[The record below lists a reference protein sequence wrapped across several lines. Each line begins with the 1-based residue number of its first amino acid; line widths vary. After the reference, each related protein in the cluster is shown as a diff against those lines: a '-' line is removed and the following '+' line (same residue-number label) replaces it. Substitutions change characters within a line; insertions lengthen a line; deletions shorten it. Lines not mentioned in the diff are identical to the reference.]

1 MTAAL
6 ILFGVSAAVAQSA
19 VTGKIVDE
27 TGAPLIG
34 ASVTVPGTSQGVS
47 TDVDGNFTL
56 KTDAKEIEISYVG
69 YVPTKKPVTGPNARL
84 GIIQM
89 EPDAVAL
96 QDVIVMQS
104 VAVQRK
110 TPVAVST
117 VNAEEIS
124 YKLGGQEFPEIL
136 KSTPGVYVTKDG
148 GGFGDSKINM
158 RGFQAANVAVMVNG
172 VPVNDMEWGGVYWSN
187 WAGLSDVTR
196 SMQTQRGL
204 GASKISSPSVGGSV
218 NIVTNGIEAKQGGT
232 FSFGV
237 GNDGLYSLSFSL
249 STGLT
254 KSGWALSVL
263 GAKRWG
269 DGYIQGTNFEGYN
282 WFVNISKRI
291 NDRHQL
297 SLTAFGAPQ
306 KHAQRHALDDGLKIE
321 EWQKAK
327 NFMGEKDMYRYN
339 AEYGFDKNGRQRY
352 SHFNEYH
359 KPQISLNHQ
368 WQIDY
373 KSSLS
378 TALYMSIGR
387 GSGYSGQGRTSADRN
402 MWKGTNYGVL
412 NTTFRNPD
420 GTFAYDKIQEMN
432 AASPDGSRMIM
443 SKSNNNHMWYGLLS
457 TYTNQISKS
466 LELSAG
472 IDVRYYIGEH
482 NNEIIDLYDGKY
494 FIDDSSRANVKPEQN
509 AAAADPNWVY
519 EKLQV
524 GDKVYRDYDGHV
536 HQEGVFAQLE
546 WTKKNLNAFVSGSV
560 SNTGYWRY
568 DRFYY
573 DAAHAESEHVNF
585 IGYTVKG
592 GANYNINEKHN
603 VFANLGYISRAP
615 FFSGGAFLQST
626 TSNVKN
632 PDPLNEK
639 VFSAEIG
646 YGFRSGILSVNLN
659 GYYTLWMDKS
669 VVRSSSMA
677 NGDYAR
683 VNLSGVDARHMGLEL
698 DFVLRPNRWL
708 DVTGMLSLGDW
719 QWDSDSKGY
728 IYDTQGQPL
737 TKALDGTVAS
747 GIMAEDHAWLN
758 LKQKGIKVGGS
769 AQTTGALG
777 VTVRPMKGLR
787 VSADWNAY
795 GNNYADFYIGSNTSL
810 NGNSTVDVKDPW
822 KIPWGHQLDLS
833 ASYAFKIGNVRAT
846 IYGNV
851 NNVYDYNYIM
861 DAQCAA
867 ADEGIWQNVYAVMY
881 SFGRTYTVRLKIIQ
895 EERTSIPLSSVQSL
909 PLLPVKAF
917 CTPHLPNLL
926 RENIPFLQGTASRK
940 QQPLLMTA
948 PPQKNGSEHVKGEN
962 LWNP

>member
-1 MTAAL
+1 MAAFIL
-6 ILFGVSAAVAQSA
+6 IGSSSAIAQST
-19 VTGKIVDE
+19 VIGKVVDE
-27 TGAPLIG
+27 NDAPLIG
-34 ASVTVPGTSQGVS
+34 ATVIVPGTSTGTG
-47 TDVDGNFTL
+47 TDAAGNFSLKVDAGTQSVEISFIGYVTETREIKGGGRVDLGTIVL
-56 KTDAKEIEISYVG
+56 KTDA
-69 YVPTKKPVTGPNARL
+69 VT
-84 GIIQM
+84 
-89 EPDAVAL
+89 L
-96 QDVIVMQS
+96 QDVIVSQS

-117 VNAEEIS
+117 VTADEIT

-148 GGFGDSKINM
+148 GGFGDAKINM
-158 RGFQAANVAVMVNG
+158 RGFQSANVAVMVNG

-204 GASKISSPSVGGSV
+204 GASKISAPSVGGSV
-218 NIVTNGIEAKQGGT
+218 NIVTNGIDAKKGGT

-237 GNDGLYSLSFSL
+237 GNDGLYNLSLSL

-254 KSGWALSVL
+254 KNGWAMSILA
-263 GAKRWG
+263 AKRWG

-306 KHAQRHALDDGLKIE
+306 KHGQRNALNDGLTIA

-339 AEYGFDKNGRQRY
+339 ASYGFDKNGKQRY
-352 SHFNEYH
+352 SSFNEYH

-402 MWKGTNYGVL
+402 AWKGTNYGIL

-420 GTFAYDKIQEMN
+420 GTFAYDKIQELN
-432 AASPDGSRMIM
+432 AASIDGSRMVM

-457 TYTNQISKS
+457 TYTNQITPS

-472 IDVRYYIGEH
+472 VDVRYYIGEH

-494 FIDDSSRANVKPEQN
+494 FIDDNSRRNVKASDN
-509 AAAADPNWVY
+509 IAAADPTWQY

-546 WTKKNLNAFVSGSV
+546 WTRNKLNAFVSGSI

-573 DAAHAESEHVNF
+573 DAEHAESDHVNF
-585 IGYTVKG
+585 LGYTVKG
-592 GANYNINEKHN
+592 GANYNITDKHN

-626 TSNVKN
+626 TSNVTN
-632 PDPLNEK
+632 PDPLNER
-639 VFSAEIG
+639 VFSAELG
-646 YGFRSGILSVNLN
+646 YGFRSGIFTANLN
-659 GYYTLWMDKS
+659 AYYTLWMDKS
-669 VVRSSSMA
+669 FVRSTQMS

-683 VNLSGVDARHMGLEL
+683 INLGGVDARHMGIEL
-698 DFVLRPNRWL
+698 DFSLRPTRWM
-708 DVTGMLSLGDW
+708 DITGMLSLGNW
-719 QWDSDSKGY
+719 IWDSNTKGY
-728 IYDTQGQPL
+728 IYDSQGQPM
-737 TKALDGTVAS
+737 TAALDGTVAS
-747 GIMAEDHAWLN
+747 GIMADDHAWLF

-769 AQTTGALG
+769 AQTTGAIG
-777 VTVRPMKGLR
+777 MTVRPMKGLR

-795 GNNYADFYIGSNTSL
+795 GNNYADFWLGSGL
-810 NGNSTVDVKDPW
+810 NGNQTIEVKDPW
-822 KIPWGHQLDLS
+822 RIPWGHQLDLS
-833 ASYAFKIGNVRAT
+833 ASYRFKIGNIFAT

-851 NNVYDYNYIM
+851 NNVYNYNYIM
-861 DAQCAA
+861 DAQSDALQ
-867 ADEGIWQNVYAVMY
+867 EGIWQNAYAVMY
-881 SFGRTYTVRLKIIQ
+881 SFGRTYTVRVKIN
-895 EERTSIPLSSVQSL
+895 
-909 PLLPVKAF
+909 F
-917 CTPHLPNLL
+917 
-926 RENIPFLQGTASRK
+926 
-940 QQPLLMTA
+940 
-948 PPQKNGSEHVKGEN
+948 
-962 LWNP
+962 

>member
-1 MTAAL
+1 MT
-6 ILFGVSAAVAQSA
+6 
-19 VTGKIVDE
+19 
-27 TGAPLIG
+27 
-34 ASVTVPGTSQGVS
+34 
-47 TDVDGNFTL
+47 
-56 KTDAKEIEISYVG
+56 
-69 YVPTKKPVTGPNARL
+69 
-84 GIIQM
+84 
-89 EPDAVAL
+89 L
-96 QDVIVMQS
+96 QDVIVSQS

-117 VNAEEIS
+117 VTADEIT

-148 GGFGDSKINM
+148 GGFGDAKINM
-158 RGFQAANVAVMVNG
+158 RGFQSANVAVMVNG

-204 GASKISSPSVGGSV
+204 GASKISAPSVGGSV
-218 NIVTNGIEAKQGGT
+218 NIVTNGIDAKRGGT

-237 GNDGLYSLSFSL
+237 GNDGLYNLSLSL

-254 KSGWALSVL
+254 KNGWAMSILA
-263 GAKRWG
+263 AKRWG

-306 KHAQRHALDDGLKIE
+306 KHGQRNALNDGLTIA

-339 AEYGFDKNGRQRY
+339 ASYGFDRNGKQRY
-352 SHFNEYH
+352 SSFNEYH

-402 MWKGTNYGVL
+402 AWKGTNYGIL

-420 GTFAYDKIQEMN
+420 GTFAYDKIQELN
-432 AASPDGSRMIM
+432 AASIDGSRMVM

-457 TYTNQISKS
+457 TYTNQITPS

-472 IDVRYYIGEH
+472 VDVRYYIGEH

-494 FIDDSSRANVKPEQN
+494 FIDDNSRRNVKASDN
-509 AAAADPNWVY
+509 IAAADPTWQY

-546 WTKKNLNAFVSGSV
+546 WTRNKLNAFVSGSI

-573 DAAHAESEHVNF
+573 DAEHAESDHVNF
-585 IGYTVKG
+585 LGYTVKG
-592 GANYNINEKHN
+592 GANYNITDKHN

-626 TSNVKN
+626 TSNVTN
-632 PDPLNEK
+632 PDPLNER
-639 VFSAEIG
+639 VFSAELG
-646 YGFRSGILSVNLN
+646 YGFRSGIFTANLN
-659 GYYTLWMDKS
+659 AYYTLWMDKS
-669 VVRSSSMA
+669 FVRSTQMS

-683 VNLSGVDARHMGLEL
+683 INLGGVDARHMGIEL
-698 DFVLRPNRWL
+698 DFSLRPTRWM
-708 DVTGMLSLGDW
+708 DITGMLSLGDW
-719 QWDSDSKGY
+719 IWDSNTKGY
-728 IYDTQGQPL
+728 IYDSQGQPM
-737 TKALDGTVAS
+737 TAALDGTVAS
-747 GIMAEDHAWLN
+747 GIMADDHAWLY

-769 AQTTGALG
+769 AQTTGAIG

-795 GNNYADFYIGSNTSL
+795 GNNYADFWLGSGL
-810 NGNSTVDVKDPW
+810 NGNQTIEVKDPW
-822 KIPWGHQLDLS
+822 RIPWGHQLDLS
-833 ASYAFKIGNVRAT
+833 ASYRFKIGNIFAT

-851 NNVYDYNYIM
+851 NNVYNYNYIM
-861 DAQCAA
+861 DAQSDALQ
-867 ADEGIWQNVYAVMY
+867 EGIWQNAYAVMY
-881 SFGRTYTVRLKIIQ
+881 SFGRTYTVRVKIN
-895 EERTSIPLSSVQSL
+895 
-909 PLLPVKAF
+909 F
-917 CTPHLPNLL
+917 
-926 RENIPFLQGTASRK
+926 
-940 QQPLLMTA
+940 
-948 PPQKNGSEHVKGEN
+948 
-962 LWNP
+962 

>member
-1 MTAAL
+1 MAAFIL
-6 ILFGVSAAVAQSA
+6 IGSSSAIAQST
-19 VTGKIVDE
+19 VIGKVVDE
-27 TGAPLIG
+27 NDAPLIG
-34 ASVTVPGTSQGVS
+34 ATVIVPGTSTGTG
-47 TDVDGNFTL
+47 TDAAGNFSLKVDAGTQSVEISFIGYVTETREIKGGGRIDLGTIVL
-56 KTDAKEIEISYVG
+56 KTDA
-69 YVPTKKPVTGPNARL
+69 VT
-84 GIIQM
+84 
-89 EPDAVAL
+89 L
-96 QDVIVMQS
+96 QDVIVSQS

-117 VNAEEIS
+117 VTADEIT

-148 GGFGDSKINM
+148 GGFGDAKINM
-158 RGFQAANVAVMVNG
+158 RGFQSANVAVMVNG

-204 GASKISSPSVGGSV
+204 GASKISAPSVGGSV
-218 NIVTNGIEAKQGGT
+218 NIVTNGIDAKKGGT

-237 GNDGLYSLSFSL
+237 GNDGLYNLSLSL

-254 KSGWALSVL
+254 KNGWAMSILA
-263 GAKRWG
+263 AKRWG

-306 KHAQRHALDDGLKIE
+306 KHGQRNALNDGLTIA

-339 AEYGFDKNGRQRY
+339 ASYGFDKNGKQRY
-352 SHFNEYH
+352 SSFNEYH

-402 MWKGTNYGVL
+402 AWKGTNYGVL

-420 GTFAYDKIQEMN
+420 GTFAYDKIQELN
-432 AASPDGSRMIM
+432 AASIDGSRMVM

-457 TYTNQISKS
+457 TYTNQITPS

-472 IDVRYYIGEH
+472 VDVRYYIGEH

-494 FIDDSSRANVKPEQN
+494 FIDDNSRRNVKASDN
-509 AAAADPNWVY
+509 IAAADPTWQY

-546 WTKKNLNAFVSGSV
+546 WTRNKLNAFVSGSI

-573 DAAHAESEHVNF
+573 DAEHAESDHVNF
-585 IGYTVKG
+585 FGYTVKG
-592 GANYNINEKHN
+592 GANYNITDKHN

-626 TSNVKN
+626 TSNVTN
-632 PDPLNEK
+632 PDPLNER
-639 VFSAEIG
+639 VFSAELG
-646 YGFRSGILSVNLN
+646 YGFRSGIFTANLN
-659 GYYTLWMDKS
+659 AYYTLWMDKS
-669 VVRSSSMA
+669 FVRSTQMS

-683 VNLSGVDARHMGLEL
+683 INLGGVDARHMGIEL
-698 DFVLRPNRWL
+698 DFSLRPTRWM
-708 DVTGMLSLGDW
+708 DITGMLSLGNW
-719 QWDSDSKGY
+719 IWDSNTKGY
-728 IYDTQGQPL
+728 IYDSQGQPM
-737 TKALDGTVAS
+737 TAALDGTVAS
-747 GIMAEDHAWLN
+747 GIMADDHAWLF

-769 AQTTGALG
+769 AQTTGAIG

-795 GNNYADFYIGSNTSL
+795 GNNYADFWLGSGL
-810 NGNSTVDVKDPW
+810 NGNQTIEVKDPW
-822 KIPWGHQLDLS
+822 RIPWGHQLDLS
-833 ASYAFKIGNVRAT
+833 ASYRFKIGNIFAT

-851 NNVYDYNYIM
+851 NNVYNYNYIM
-861 DAQCAA
+861 DAQSDALQ
-867 ADEGIWQNVYAVMY
+867 EGIWQNAYAVMY
-881 SFGRTYTVRLKIIQ
+881 SFGRTYTVRVKIN
-895 EERTSIPLSSVQSL
+895 
-909 PLLPVKAF
+909 F
-917 CTPHLPNLL
+917 
-926 RENIPFLQGTASRK
+926 
-940 QQPLLMTA
+940 
-948 PPQKNGSEHVKGEN
+948 
-962 LWNP
+962 

>member
-1 MTAAL
+1 MAAFIL
-6 ILFGVSAAVAQSA
+6 IGSSSAIAQST
-19 VTGKIVDE
+19 VIGKVVDE
-27 TGAPLIG
+27 NDAPLIG
-34 ASVTVPGTSQGVS
+34 ATVIVPGTSTGTG
-47 TDVDGNFTL
+47 TDAAGNFSLKVDAGTQSVEISFIGYVTETREIKGGGRIDLGTIVL
-56 KTDAKEIEISYVG
+56 KTDA
-69 YVPTKKPVTGPNARL
+69 VT
-84 GIIQM
+84 
-89 EPDAVAL
+89 L
-96 QDVIVMQS
+96 QDVIVSQS

-117 VNAEEIS
+117 VTADEIT

-148 GGFGDSKINM
+148 GGFGDAKINM
-158 RGFQAANVAVMVNG
+158 RGFQSANVAVMVNG

-204 GASKISSPSVGGSV
+204 GASKISAPSVGGSV
-218 NIVTNGIEAKQGGT
+218 NIVTNGIDAKKGGT

-237 GNDGLYSLSFSL
+237 GNDGLYNLSLSL

-254 KSGWALSVL
+254 KNGWAMSILA
-263 GAKRWG
+263 AKRWG

-306 KHAQRHALDDGLKIE
+306 KHGQRNALNDGLTIA

-339 AEYGFDKNGRQRY
+339 ASYGFDKNGKQRY
-352 SHFNEYH
+352 SSFNEYH

-402 MWKGTNYGVL
+402 AWKGTNYGIL

-420 GTFAYDKIQEMN
+420 GTFAYDKIQELN
-432 AASPDGSRMIM
+432 AASIDGSRMVM

-457 TYTNQISKS
+457 TYTNQITPS

-472 IDVRYYIGEH
+472 VDVRYYIGEH

-494 FIDDSSRANVKPEQN
+494 FIDDNSRRNVKASDN
-509 AAAADPNWVY
+509 IAAADPTWQY

-546 WTKKNLNAFVSGSV
+546 WTRNKLNAFVSGSI

-573 DAAHAESEHVNF
+573 DAAHAESDHVNF
-585 IGYTVKG
+585 LGYTIKG
-592 GANYNINEKHN
+592 GANYNITDKHN

-626 TSNVKN
+626 TSNVTN
-632 PDPLNEK
+632 PDPLNER
-639 VFSAEIG
+639 VFSAELG
-646 YGFRSGILSVNLN
+646 YGFRSGIFTANLN
-659 GYYTLWMDKS
+659 AYYTLWMDKS
-669 VVRSSSMA
+669 FVRSTQMS

-683 VNLSGVDARHMGLEL
+683 INLGGVDARHMGIEL
-698 DFVLRPNRWL
+698 DFSLRPTRWM
-708 DVTGMLSLGDW
+708 DITGMLSLGNW
-719 QWDSDSKGY
+719 IWDSNTKGY
-728 IYDTQGQPL
+728 IYDSQGQPM
-737 TKALDGTVAS
+737 TAALDGTVAS
-747 GIMAEDHAWLN
+747 GIMADDHAWLF

-769 AQTTGALG
+769 AQTTGAIG
-777 VTVRPMKGLR
+777 MTVRPMKGLR

-795 GNNYADFYIGSNTSL
+795 GNNYADFWLGSGL
-810 NGNSTVDVKDPW
+810 NGNQTIEVKDPW
-822 KIPWGHQLDLS
+822 RIPWGHQLDLS
-833 ASYAFKIGNVRAT
+833 ASYRFKIGNIFAT

-851 NNVYDYNYIM
+851 NNVYNYNYIM
-861 DAQCAA
+861 DAQSDALQ
-867 ADEGIWQNVYAVMY
+867 EGIWQNAYAVMY
-881 SFGRTYTVRLKIIQ
+881 SFGRTYTVRVKIN
-895 EERTSIPLSSVQSL
+895 
-909 PLLPVKAF
+909 F
-917 CTPHLPNLL
+917 
-926 RENIPFLQGTASRK
+926 
-940 QQPLLMTA
+940 
-948 PPQKNGSEHVKGEN
+948 
-962 LWNP
+962 

>member
-1 MTAAL
+1 MT
-6 ILFGVSAAVAQSA
+6 
-19 VTGKIVDE
+19 
-27 TGAPLIG
+27 
-34 ASVTVPGTSQGVS
+34 
-47 TDVDGNFTL
+47 
-56 KTDAKEIEISYVG
+56 
-69 YVPTKKPVTGPNARL
+69 
-84 GIIQM
+84 
-89 EPDAVAL
+89 L
-96 QDVIVMQS
+96 QDVIVSQS

-117 VNAEEIS
+117 VTADEIT

-148 GGFGDSKINM
+148 GGFGDAKINM
-158 RGFQAANVAVMVNG
+158 RGFQSANVAVMVNG

-204 GASKISSPSVGGSV
+204 GASKISVPSVGGSV
-218 NIVTNGIEAKQGGT
+218 NIVTNGIDAKKGGT

-237 GNDGLYSLSFSL
+237 GNDGLYNLSLSL

-254 KSGWALSVL
+254 KNGWAMSILA
-263 GAKRWG
+263 AKRWG

-306 KHAQRHALDDGLKIE
+306 KHGQRNALNDGLTIA

-339 AEYGFDKNGRQRY
+339 ASYGFDKNGKQRY
-352 SHFNEYH
+352 SSFNEYH

-402 MWKGTNYGVL
+402 AWKGTNYGIL

-420 GTFAYDKIQEMN
+420 GTFAYDKIQELN
-432 AASPDGSRMIM
+432 AASIDGSRMVM

-457 TYTNQISKS
+457 TYTNQITPS

-472 IDVRYYIGEH
+472 VDVRYYIGEH

-494 FIDDSSRANVKPEQN
+494 FIDDNSRRNVKASDN
-509 AAAADPNWVY
+509 IAAADPTWQY

-546 WTKKNLNAFVSGSV
+546 WTRNKLNAFVSGSI

-573 DAAHAESEHVNF
+573 DAAHAESDHVNF
-585 IGYTVKG
+585 LGYTIKG
-592 GANYNINEKHN
+592 GANYNITDKHN

-626 TSNVKN
+626 TSNVTN
-632 PDPLNEK
+632 PDPLNER
-639 VFSAEIG
+639 VFSAELG
-646 YGFRSGILSVNLN
+646 YGFRSGIFTANLN
-659 GYYTLWMDKS
+659 AYYTLWMDKS
-669 VVRSSSMA
+669 FVRSTQMS

-683 VNLSGVDARHMGLEL
+683 INLGGVDARHMGIEL
-698 DFVLRPNRWL
+698 DFSLRPTRWM
-708 DVTGMLSLGDW
+708 DITGMLSLGNW
-719 QWDSDSKGY
+719 IWDSNTKGY
-728 IYDTQGQPL
+728 IYDSQGQPM
-737 TKALDGTVAS
+737 TAALDGTVAS
-747 GIMAEDHAWLN
+747 GIMADDHAWLF

-769 AQTTGALG
+769 AQTTGAIG
-777 VTVRPMKGLR
+777 MTVRPMKGLR

-795 GNNYADFYIGSNTSL
+795 GNNYADFWLGSGL
-810 NGNSTVDVKDPW
+810 NGNQTIEVKDPW
-822 KIPWGHQLDLS
+822 RIPWGHQLDLS
-833 ASYAFKIGNVRAT
+833 ASYRFKIGNIFAT

-851 NNVYDYNYIM
+851 NNVYNYNYIM
-861 DAQCAA
+861 DAQSDALQ
-867 ADEGIWQNVYAVMY
+867 EGIWQNAYAVMY
-881 SFGRTYTVRLKIIQ
+881 SFGRTYTVRVKIN
-895 EERTSIPLSSVQSL
+895 
-909 PLLPVKAF
+909 F
-917 CTPHLPNLL
+917 
-926 RENIPFLQGTASRK
+926 
-940 QQPLLMTA
+940 
-948 PPQKNGSEHVKGEN
+948 
-962 LWNP
+962 

>member
-1 MTAAL
+1 MAAFIL
-6 ILFGVSAAVAQSA
+6 IGSSSAIAQST
-19 VTGKIVDE
+19 VIGKVVDE
-27 TGAPLIG
+27 NDAPLIG
-34 ASVTVPGTSQGVS
+34 ATVIVPGTSTGTG
-47 TDVDGNFTL
+47 TDAAGNFSLKVDAGTQSVEISFIGYVTETREIKGGGRIDLGTIVL
-56 KTDAKEIEISYVG
+56 KTDA
-69 YVPTKKPVTGPNARL
+69 VT
-84 GIIQM
+84 
-89 EPDAVAL
+89 L
-96 QDVIVMQS
+96 QDVIVSQS

-117 VNAEEIS
+117 VTADEIT

-148 GGFGDSKINM
+148 GGFGDAKINM
-158 RGFQAANVAVMVNG
+158 RGFQSANVAVMVNG

-204 GASKISSPSVGGSV
+204 GASKISAPSVGGSV
-218 NIVTNGIEAKQGGT
+218 NIVTNGIDAKKGGT

-237 GNDGLYSLSFSL
+237 GNDGLYNLSLSL

-254 KSGWALSVL
+254 KNGWAMSILA
-263 GAKRWG
+263 AKRWG

-306 KHAQRHALDDGLKIE
+306 KHGQRNALNDGLTIA

-339 AEYGFDKNGRQRY
+339 ASYGFDKNGKQRY
-352 SHFNEYH
+352 SSFNEYH

-402 MWKGTNYGVL
+402 AWKGTNYGIL

-420 GTFAYDKIQEMN
+420 GTFAYDKIQELN
-432 AASPDGSRMIM
+432 AASIDGSRMVM

-457 TYTNQISKS
+457 TYTNQITPS

-472 IDVRYYIGEH
+472 VDVRYYIGEH

-494 FIDDSSRANVKPEQN
+494 FIDDNSRRNVKASDN
-509 AAAADPNWVY
+509 IAAADPTWQY

-546 WTKKNLNAFVSGSV
+546 WTRNKLNAFVSGSI

-573 DAAHAESEHVNF
+573 DAEHAESDHVNF
-585 IGYTVKG
+585 LGYTVKG
-592 GANYNINEKHN
+592 GANYNITDKHN

-626 TSNVKN
+626 TSNVTN
-632 PDPLNEK
+632 PDPLNER
-639 VFSAEIG
+639 VFSAELG
-646 YGFRSGILSVNLN
+646 YGFRSGIFTANLN
-659 GYYTLWMDKS
+659 AYYTLWMDKS
-669 VVRSSSMA
+669 FVRSTQMS

-683 VNLSGVDARHMGLEL
+683 INLGGVDARHMGIEL
-698 DFVLRPNRWL
+698 DFSLRPTRWM
-708 DVTGMLSLGDW
+708 DITGMLSLGNW
-719 QWDSDSKGY
+719 IWDSNTKGY
-728 IYDTQGQPL
+728 IYDSQGQPM
-737 TKALDGTVAS
+737 TAALDGTVAS
-747 GIMAEDHAWLN
+747 GIMADDHAWLF

-769 AQTTGALG
+769 AQTTGAIG

-795 GNNYADFYIGSNTSL
+795 GNNYADFWLGSGL
-810 NGNSTVDVKDPW
+810 NGNQTIEVNDPW
-822 KIPWGHQLDLS
+822 RIPWGHQLDLS
-833 ASYAFKIGNVRAT
+833 ASYRFKIGNIFAT

-851 NNVYDYNYIM
+851 NNVYNYNYIM
-861 DAQCAA
+861 DAQSDALQ
-867 ADEGIWQNVYAVMY
+867 EGIWQNAYAVMY
-881 SFGRTYTVRLKIIQ
+881 SFGRTYTVRVKIN
-895 EERTSIPLSSVQSL
+895 
-909 PLLPVKAF
+909 F
-917 CTPHLPNLL
+917 
-926 RENIPFLQGTASRK
+926 
-940 QQPLLMTA
+940 
-948 PPQKNGSEHVKGEN
+948 
-962 LWNP
+962 

>member
-1 MTAAL
+1 MAAFIL
-6 ILFGVSAAVAQSA
+6 IGSSSAIAQST
-19 VTGKIVDE
+19 VIGKVVDE
-27 TGAPLIG
+27 NDAPLIG
-34 ASVTVPGTSQGVS
+34 ATVIVPGTSTGTG
-47 TDVDGNFTL
+47 TDAAGNFSLKVDAGTQSVEISFIGYVTETREIKGGGRIDLGTIVL
-56 KTDAKEIEISYVG
+56 KTDA
-69 YVPTKKPVTGPNARL
+69 VT
-84 GIIQM
+84 
-89 EPDAVAL
+89 L
-96 QDVIVMQS
+96 QDVIVSQS

-117 VNAEEIS
+117 VTADEIT

-148 GGFGDSKINM
+148 GGFGDAKINM
-158 RGFQAANVAVMVNG
+158 RGFQSANVAVMVNG

-204 GASKISSPSVGGSV
+204 GASKISAPSVGGSV
-218 NIVTNGIEAKQGGT
+218 NIVTNGIDAKKGGT

-237 GNDGLYSLSFSL
+237 GNDGLYNLSLSL

-254 KSGWALSVL
+254 KNGWAMSILA
-263 GAKRWG
+263 AKRWG

-306 KHAQRHALDDGLKIE
+306 KPGQRNALNDGLTIA

-339 AEYGFDKNGRQRY
+339 ASYGFDKNGKQRY
-352 SHFNEYH
+352 SSFNEYH

-402 MWKGTNYGVL
+402 AWKGTNYGIL

-420 GTFAYDKIQEMN
+420 GTFAYDKIQELN
-432 AASPDGSRMIM
+432 AASIDGSRMVM

-457 TYTNQISKS
+457 TYTNQITPS

-472 IDVRYYIGEH
+472 VDVRYYIGEH

-494 FIDDSSRANVKPEQN
+494 FIDDNSRRNVKASDN
-509 AAAADPNWVY
+509 IAAADPTWQY

-546 WTKKNLNAFVSGSV
+546 WTRNKLNAFVSGSI

-573 DAAHAESEHVNF
+573 DAEHAESDHVNF
-585 IGYTVKG
+585 LGYTVKG
-592 GANYNINEKHN
+592 GANYNITDKHN

-626 TSNVKN
+626 TSNVTN
-632 PDPLNEK
+632 PDPLNER
-639 VFSAEIG
+639 VFSAELG
-646 YGFRSGILSVNLN
+646 YGFRSGIFTANLN
-659 GYYTLWMDKS
+659 AYYTLWMDKS
-669 VVRSSSMA
+669 FVRSTQMS

-683 VNLSGVDARHMGLEL
+683 INLGGVDARHMGIEL
-698 DFVLRPNRWL
+698 DFSLRPTRWM
-708 DVTGMLSLGDW
+708 DITGMLSLGNW
-719 QWDSDSKGY
+719 IWDSNTKGY
-728 IYDTQGQPL
+728 IYDSQGQPM
-737 TKALDGTVAS
+737 TAALDGTVAS
-747 GIMAEDHAWLN
+747 GIMADDHAWLF

-769 AQTTGALG
+769 AQTTGAIG

-795 GNNYADFYIGSNTSL
+795 GNNYADFWLGSGL
-810 NGNSTVDVKDPW
+810 NGNQTIEVKDPW
-822 KIPWGHQLDLS
+822 RIPWGHQLDLS
-833 ASYAFKIGNVRAT
+833 ASYRFKIGNIFAT

-851 NNVYDYNYIM
+851 NNVYNYNYIM
-861 DAQCAA
+861 DAQSDALQ
-867 ADEGIWQNVYAVMY
+867 EGIWQNAYAVMY
-881 SFGRTYTVRLKIIQ
+881 SFGRTYTVRVKIN
-895 EERTSIPLSSVQSL
+895 
-909 PLLPVKAF
+909 F
-917 CTPHLPNLL
+917 
-926 RENIPFLQGTASRK
+926 
-940 QQPLLMTA
+940 
-948 PPQKNGSEHVKGEN
+948 
-962 LWNP
+962 

>member
-1 MTAAL
+1 MT
-6 ILFGVSAAVAQSA
+6 
-19 VTGKIVDE
+19 
-27 TGAPLIG
+27 
-34 ASVTVPGTSQGVS
+34 
-47 TDVDGNFTL
+47 
-56 KTDAKEIEISYVG
+56 
-69 YVPTKKPVTGPNARL
+69 
-84 GIIQM
+84 
-89 EPDAVAL
+89 L
-96 QDVIVMQS
+96 QDVIVSQS

-117 VNAEEIS
+117 VTADEIT

-148 GGFGDSKINM
+148 GGFGDAKINM
-158 RGFQAANVAVMVNG
+158 RGFQSANVAVMVNG

-204 GASKISSPSVGGSV
+204 GASKISAPSVGGSV
-218 NIVTNGIEAKQGGT
+218 NIVTNGIDAKKGGT

-237 GNDGLYSLSFSL
+237 GNDGLYNLSLSL

-254 KSGWALSVL
+254 KNGWAMSILA
-263 GAKRWG
+263 AKRWG

-306 KHAQRHALDDGLKIE
+306 KHGQRNALNDGLTIA

-339 AEYGFDKNGRQRY
+339 ASYGFDKNGKQRY
-352 SHFNEYH
+352 SSFNEYH

-402 MWKGTNYGVL
+402 AWKGTNYGIL

-420 GTFAYDKIQEMN
+420 GTFAYDKIQELN
-432 AASPDGSRMIM
+432 AASIDGSRMVM

-457 TYTNQISKS
+457 TYTNQITPS

-472 IDVRYYIGEH
+472 VDVRYYIGEH

-494 FIDDSSRANVKPEQN
+494 FIDDNSRRNVKASDN
-509 AAAADPNWVY
+509 IAAADPTWQY

-546 WTKKNLNAFVSGSV
+546 WTRNKLNAFVSGSI

-573 DAAHAESEHVNF
+573 DAEHAESDHVNF
-585 IGYTVKG
+585 LGYTVKG
-592 GANYNINEKHN
+592 GANYNITDKHN

-615 FFSGGAFLQST
+615 FFSGGAFRQST
-626 TSNVKN
+626 TSNVTN
-632 PDPLNEK
+632 PDPLNER
-639 VFSAEIG
+639 VFSAELG
-646 YGFRSGILSVNLN
+646 YGFRSGIFTANLN
-659 GYYTLWMDKS
+659 AYYTLWMDKS
-669 VVRSSSMA
+669 FVRSTQMS

-683 VNLSGVDARHMGLEL
+683 INLGGVDARHMGIEL
-698 DFVLRPNRWL
+698 DFSLRPTRWM
-708 DVTGMLSLGDW
+708 DITGMLSLGNW
-719 QWDSDSKGY
+719 IWDSNTKGY
-728 IYDTQGQPL
+728 IYDSQGQPM
-737 TKALDGTVAS
+737 TAALDGTVAS
-747 GIMAEDHAWLN
+747 GIMADDHAWLF

-769 AQTTGALG
+769 AQTTGAIG
-777 VTVRPMKGLR
+777 MTVRPMKGLR

-795 GNNYADFYIGSNTSL
+795 GNNYADFWLGSGL
-810 NGNSTVDVKDPW
+810 NGNQTIEVKDPW
-822 KIPWGHQLDLS
+822 RIPWGHQLDLS
-833 ASYAFKIGNVRAT
+833 ASYRFKIGNIFAT

-851 NNVYDYNYIM
+851 NNVYNYNYIM
-861 DAQCAA
+861 DAQSDALQ
-867 ADEGIWQNVYAVMY
+867 EGIWQNAYAVMY
-881 SFGRTYTVRLKIIQ
+881 SFGRTYTVRVKIN
-895 EERTSIPLSSVQSL
+895 
-909 PLLPVKAF
+909 F
-917 CTPHLPNLL
+917 
-926 RENIPFLQGTASRK
+926 
-940 QQPLLMTA
+940 
-948 PPQKNGSEHVKGEN
+948 
-962 LWNP
+962 

>member
-1 MTAAL
+1 MT
-6 ILFGVSAAVAQSA
+6 
-19 VTGKIVDE
+19 
-27 TGAPLIG
+27 
-34 ASVTVPGTSQGVS
+34 
-47 TDVDGNFTL
+47 
-56 KTDAKEIEISYVG
+56 
-69 YVPTKKPVTGPNARL
+69 
-84 GIIQM
+84 
-89 EPDAVAL
+89 L
-96 QDVIVMQS
+96 QDVIVSQS

-117 VNAEEIS
+117 VTADEIT

-148 GGFGDSKINM
+148 GGFGDAKINM
-158 RGFQAANVAVMVNG
+158 RGFQSANVAVMVNG

-204 GASKISSPSVGGSV
+204 GASKISAPSVGGSV
-218 NIVTNGIEAKQGGT
+218 NIVTNGIDAKKGGT

-237 GNDGLYSLSFSL
+237 GNDGLYNLSLSL

-254 KSGWALSVL
+254 KNGWAMSILA
-263 GAKRWG
+263 AKRWG

-306 KHAQRHALDDGLKIE
+306 KHGQRNALNDGLTIA

-339 AEYGFDKNGRQRY
+339 ASYGFDKNGKQRY
-352 SHFNEYH
+352 SSFNEYH

-402 MWKGTNYGVL
+402 AWKGTNYGVL

-420 GTFAYDKIQEMN
+420 GTFAYDKIQELN
-432 AASPDGSRMIM
+432 AASIDGSRMVM

-457 TYTNQISKS
+457 TYTNQITPS

-472 IDVRYYIGEH
+472 VDVRYYIGEH

-494 FIDDSSRANVKPEQN
+494 FIDDNSRRNVKASDN
-509 AAAADPNWVY
+509 IAAADPTWQY

-546 WTKKNLNAFVSGSV
+546 WTRNKLNAFVSGSI

-573 DAAHAESEHVNF
+573 DAEHAESDHVNF
-585 IGYTVKG
+585 FGYTVKG
-592 GANYNINEKHN
+592 GANYNITDKHN

-626 TSNVKN
+626 TSNVTN
-632 PDPLNEK
+632 PDPLNER
-639 VFSAEIG
+639 VFSAELG
-646 YGFRSGILSVNLN
+646 YGFRSGIFTANLN
-659 GYYTLWMDKS
+659 AYYTLWMDKS
-669 VVRSSSMA
+669 FVRSTQMS

-683 VNLSGVDARHMGLEL
+683 INLGGVDARHMGIEL
-698 DFVLRPNRWL
+698 DFSLRPTRWM
-708 DVTGMLSLGDW
+708 DITGMLSLGNW
-719 QWDSDSKGY
+719 IWDSNTKGY
-728 IYDTQGQPL
+728 IYDSQGQPM
-737 TKALDGTVAS
+737 TAALDGTVAS
-747 GIMAEDHAWLN
+747 GIMADDHAWLF

-769 AQTTGALG
+769 AQTTGAIG

-795 GNNYADFYIGSNTSL
+795 GNNYADFWLGSGL
-810 NGNSTVDVKDPW
+810 NGNQTIEVKDPW
-822 KIPWGHQLDLS
+822 RIPWGHQLDLS
-833 ASYAFKIGNVRAT
+833 ASYRFKIGNIFAT

-851 NNVYDYNYIM
+851 NNVYNYNYIM
-861 DAQCAA
+861 DAQSDALQ
-867 ADEGIWQNVYAVMY
+867 EGIWQNAYAVMY
-881 SFGRTYTVRLKIIQ
+881 SFGRTYTVRVKIN
-895 EERTSIPLSSVQSL
+895 
-909 PLLPVKAF
+909 F
-917 CTPHLPNLL
+917 
-926 RENIPFLQGTASRK
+926 
-940 QQPLLMTA
+940 
-948 PPQKNGSEHVKGEN
+948 
-962 LWNP
+962 

>member
-1 MTAAL
+1 MAAFIL
-6 ILFGVSAAVAQSA
+6 IGSSSAIAQST
-19 VTGKIVDE
+19 VIGKVVDE
-27 TGAPLIG
+27 NDAPLIG
-34 ASVTVPGTSQGVS
+34 ATVIVPGTSTGTG
-47 TDVDGNFTL
+47 TDAAGNFSLKVDAGTQSVEISFIGYVTETREIKGGGRIDLGTIVL
-56 KTDAKEIEISYVG
+56 KTDA
-69 YVPTKKPVTGPNARL
+69 VT
-84 GIIQM
+84 
-89 EPDAVAL
+89 L
-96 QDVIVMQS
+96 QDVIVSQS

-117 VNAEEIS
+117 VTADEIT

-148 GGFGDSKINM
+148 GGFGDAKINM
-158 RGFQAANVAVMVNG
+158 RGFQSANVAVMVNG

-204 GASKISSPSVGGSV
+204 GASKISAPSVGGSV
-218 NIVTNGIEAKQGGT
+218 NIVTNGIDAKKGGT

-237 GNDGLYSLSFSL
+237 GNDGLYNLSLSL

-254 KSGWALSVL
+254 KNGWAMSILA
-263 GAKRWG
+263 AKRWG
-269 DGYIQGTNFEGYN
+269 DGYIQGANFEGYN

-306 KHAQRHALDDGLKIE
+306 KHGQRNALNDGLTIA

-339 AEYGFDKNGRQRY
+339 ASYGFDKNGKQRY
-352 SHFNEYH
+352 SSFNEYH

-402 MWKGTNYGVL
+402 AWKGTNYGIL

-420 GTFAYDKIQEMN
+420 GTFAYDKIQELN
-432 AASPDGSRMIM
+432 AASIDGSRMVM

-457 TYTNQISKS
+457 TYTNQITPS

-472 IDVRYYIGEH
+472 VDVRYYIGEH

-494 FIDDSSRANVKPEQN
+494 FIDDNSRRNVKASDN
-509 AAAADPNWVY
+509 IAAADPTWQY

-546 WTKKNLNAFVSGSV
+546 WTRNKLNAFVSGSI

-573 DAAHAESEHVNF
+573 DAEHAESDHVNF
-585 IGYTVKG
+585 LGYTVKG
-592 GANYNINEKHN
+592 GANYNITDKHN

-626 TSNVKN
+626 TSNVTN
-632 PDPLNEK
+632 PDPLNER
-639 VFSAEIG
+639 VFSAELG
-646 YGFRSGILSVNLN
+646 YGFRSGIFTANLN
-659 GYYTLWMDKS
+659 AYYTLWMDKS
-669 VVRSSSMA
+669 FVRSTQMS

-683 VNLSGVDARHMGLEL
+683 INLGGVDARHMGIEL
-698 DFVLRPNRWL
+698 DFSLRPTRWM
-708 DVTGMLSLGDW
+708 DITGMLSLGNW
-719 QWDSDSKGY
+719 IWDSNTKGY
-728 IYDTQGQPL
+728 IYDSQGQPM
-737 TKALDGTVAS
+737 TAALDGTVAS
-747 GIMAEDHAWLN
+747 GIMADDHAWLF

-769 AQTTGALG
+769 AQTTGAIG

-795 GNNYADFYIGSNTSL
+795 GNNYADFWLGSGL
-810 NGNSTVDVKDPW
+810 NGNQTIEVKDPW
-822 KIPWGHQLDLS
+822 RIPWGHQLDLS
-833 ASYAFKIGNVRAT
+833 ASYRFKIGNIFAT

-851 NNVYDYNYIM
+851 NNVYNYNYIM
-861 DAQCAA
+861 DAQSDALQ
-867 ADEGIWQNVYAVMY
+867 EGIWQNAYAVMY
-881 SFGRTYTVRLKIIQ
+881 SFGRTYTVRVKIN
-895 EERTSIPLSSVQSL
+895 
-909 PLLPVKAF
+909 F
-917 CTPHLPNLL
+917 
-926 RENIPFLQGTASRK
+926 
-940 QQPLLMTA
+940 
-948 PPQKNGSEHVKGEN
+948 
-962 LWNP
+962 

>member
-1 MTAAL
+1 MT
-6 ILFGVSAAVAQSA
+6 
-19 VTGKIVDE
+19 
-27 TGAPLIG
+27 
-34 ASVTVPGTSQGVS
+34 
-47 TDVDGNFTL
+47 
-56 KTDAKEIEISYVG
+56 
-69 YVPTKKPVTGPNARL
+69 
-84 GIIQM
+84 
-89 EPDAVAL
+89 L
-96 QDVIVMQS
+96 QDVIVSQS

-117 VNAEEIS
+117 VTADEIT

-148 GGFGDSKINM
+148 GGFGDAKINM
-158 RGFQAANVAVMVNG
+158 RGFQSANVAVMVNG

-204 GASKISSPSVGGSV
+204 GASKISAPSVGGSV
-218 NIVTNGIEAKQGGT
+218 NIVTNGIDAKKGGT

-237 GNDGLYSLSFSL
+237 GNDGLYNLSLSL

-254 KSGWALSVL
+254 KNGWAMSILA
-263 GAKRWG
+263 AKRWG

-306 KHAQRHALDDGLKIE
+306 KHGQRNALNDGLTIA

-339 AEYGFDKNGRQRY
+339 ASYGFDKNGKQRY
-352 SHFNEYH
+352 SSFNEYH

-402 MWKGTNYGVL
+402 AWKGTNYGIL

-420 GTFAYDKIQEMN
+420 GTFAYDKIQELN
-432 AASPDGSRMIM
+432 AASIDGSRMVM

-457 TYTNQISKS
+457 TYTNQITPS

-472 IDVRYYIGEH
+472 VDVRYYIGEH

-494 FIDDSSRANVKPEQN
+494 FIDDNSRRNVKASDN
-509 AAAADPNWVY
+509 IAAADPTWQY

-546 WTKKNLNAFVSGSV
+546 WTRNKLNAFVSGSI

-573 DAAHAESEHVNF
+573 DAEHAESDHVNF
-585 IGYTVKG
+585 LGYTVKG
-592 GANYNINEKHN
+592 GANYNITDKHN

-626 TSNVKN
+626 TSNVTN
-632 PDPLNEK
+632 PDPLNER
-639 VFSAEIG
+639 VFSAELG
-646 YGFRSGILSVNLN
+646 YGFRSGIFTANLN
-659 GYYTLWMDKS
+659 AYYTLWMDKS
-669 VVRSSSMA
+669 FVRSTQMS

-683 VNLSGVDARHMGLEL
+683 INLGGVDARHIGIEL
-698 DFVLRPNRWL
+698 DFSLRPTRWM
-708 DVTGMLSLGDW
+708 DITGMLSLGNW
-719 QWDSDSKGY
+719 IWDSNTKGY
-728 IYDTQGQPL
+728 IYDSQGQPM
-737 TKALDGTVAS
+737 TAALDGTVAS
-747 GIMAEDHAWLN
+747 GIMADDHAWLF

-769 AQTTGALG
+769 AQTTGAIG

-795 GNNYADFYIGSNTSL
+795 GNNYADFWLGSGL
-810 NGNSTVDVKDPW
+810 NGNQTIEVKDPW
-822 KIPWGHQLDLS
+822 RIPWGHQLDLS
-833 ASYAFKIGNVRAT
+833 ASYRFKIGNIFAT

-851 NNVYDYNYIM
+851 NNVYNYNYIM
-861 DAQCAA
+861 DAQSDALQ
-867 ADEGIWQNVYAVMY
+867 EGIWQNAYAVMY
-881 SFGRTYTVRLKIIQ
+881 SFGRTYTVRVKIN
-895 EERTSIPLSSVQSL
+895 
-909 PLLPVKAF
+909 F
-917 CTPHLPNLL
+917 
-926 RENIPFLQGTASRK
+926 
-940 QQPLLMTA
+940 
-948 PPQKNGSEHVKGEN
+948 
-962 LWNP
+962 

>member
-1 MTAAL
+1 MAAFIL
-6 ILFGVSAAVAQSA
+6 IGSSSAIAQST
-19 VTGKIVDE
+19 VIGKVVDE
-27 TGAPLIG
+27 NDAPLIG
-34 ASVTVPGTSQGVS
+34 ATVIVPGTSTGTG
-47 TDVDGNFTL
+47 TDAAGNFSLKVDAGTQSVEISFIGYVTETREIKGGGRIDLGTIVL
-56 KTDAKEIEISYVG
+56 KTDA
-69 YVPTKKPVTGPNARL
+69 VT
-84 GIIQM
+84 
-89 EPDAVAL
+89 L
-96 QDVIVMQS
+96 QDVIVSQS

-117 VNAEEIS
+117 VTADEIT

-148 GGFGDSKINM
+148 GGFGDAKINM
-158 RGFQAANVAVMVNG
+158 RGFQSANVAVMVNG

-204 GASKISSPSVGGSV
+204 GASKISAPSVGGSV
-218 NIVTNGIEAKQGGT
+218 NIVTNGIDAKKGGT

-237 GNDGLYSLSFSL
+237 GNDGLYNLSLSL

-254 KSGWALSVL
+254 KNGWAMSILA
-263 GAKRWG
+263 AKRWG

-306 KHAQRHALDDGLKIE
+306 KHGQRNALNDGLTIA

-339 AEYGFDKNGRQRY
+339 ASYGFDKNGKQRY
-352 SHFNEYH
+352 SSFNEYH

-402 MWKGTNYGVL
+402 AWKGTNYGIL

-420 GTFAYDKIQEMN
+420 GTFAYDKIQELN
-432 AASPDGSRMIM
+432 AASIDGSRMVM

-457 TYTNQISKS
+457 TYTNQITPS

-472 IDVRYYIGEH
+472 VDVRYYIGEH

-494 FIDDSSRANVKPEQN
+494 FIDDNSRRNVKASDN
-509 AAAADPNWVY
+509 IAAADPTWQY

-546 WTKKNLNAFVSGSV
+546 WTRNKLNAFVSGSI

-573 DAAHAESEHVNF
+573 DAEHAESDHVNF
-585 IGYTVKG
+585 LGYTVKG
-592 GANYNINEKHN
+592 GANYNITDKHN

-626 TSNVKN
+626 TSNVTN
-632 PDPLNEK
+632 PDPLNER
-639 VFSAEIG
+639 VFSAELG
-646 YGFRSGILSVNLN
+646 YGFRSGIFTANLHA
-659 GYYTLWMDKS
+659 YYTLWMDKS
-669 VVRSSSMA
+669 FVRSTQMS

-683 VNLSGVDARHMGLEL
+683 INLGGVDARHMGIEL
-698 DFVLRPNRWL
+698 DFSLRPTRWM
-708 DVTGMLSLGDW
+708 DITGMLSLGNW
-719 QWDSDSKGY
+719 IWDSNTKGY
-728 IYDTQGQPL
+728 IYDSQGQPM
-737 TKALDGTVAS
+737 TAALDGTVAS
-747 GIMAEDHAWLN
+747 GIMADDHAWLF

-769 AQTTGALG
+769 AQTTGAIG
-777 VTVRPMKGLR
+777 MTVRPMKGLR

-795 GNNYADFYIGSNTSL
+795 GNNYADFWLGSGL
-810 NGNSTVDVKDPW
+810 NGNQTIEVKDPW
-822 KIPWGHQLDLS
+822 RIPWGHQLDLS
-833 ASYAFKIGNVRAT
+833 ASYRFKIGNIFAT

-851 NNVYDYNYIM
+851 NNVYNYNYIM
-861 DAQCAA
+861 DAQSDALQ
-867 ADEGIWQNVYAVMY
+867 EGIWQNAYAVMY
-881 SFGRTYTVRLKIIQ
+881 SFGRTYTVRVKIN
-895 EERTSIPLSSVQSL
+895 
-909 PLLPVKAF
+909 F
-917 CTPHLPNLL
+917 
-926 RENIPFLQGTASRK
+926 
-940 QQPLLMTA
+940 
-948 PPQKNGSEHVKGEN
+948 
-962 LWNP
+962 

>member
-1 MTAAL
+1 MAAFIL
-6 ILFGVSAAVAQSA
+6 IGSSSAIAQST
-19 VTGKIVDE
+19 VIGKVVDE
-27 TGAPLIG
+27 NDAPLIG
-34 ASVTVPGTSQGVS
+34 ATVIVPGTSTGTG
-47 TDVDGNFTL
+47 TDAAGNFSLKVDAGTQSVEISFIGYVTETREIKGGGRIDLGTIVL
-56 KTDAKEIEISYVG
+56 KTDA
-69 YVPTKKPVTGPNARL
+69 VT
-84 GIIQM
+84 
-89 EPDAVAL
+89 L
-96 QDVIVMQS
+96 QDVIVSQS

-117 VNAEEIS
+117 VTADEIT

-148 GGFGDSKINM
+148 GGFGDAKINM
-158 RGFQAANVAVMVNG
+158 RGFQSANVAVMVNG

-204 GASKISSPSVGGSV
+204 GASKISAPSVGGSV
-218 NIVTNGIEAKQGGT
+218 NIVTNGIDAKKGGT

-237 GNDGLYSLSFSL
+237 GNDGLYNLSLSL

-254 KSGWALSVL
+254 KNGWAMSILA
-263 GAKRWG
+263 AKRWG

-306 KHAQRHALDDGLKIE
+306 KHGQRNALNDGLTIA

-339 AEYGFDKNGRQRY
+339 ASYGFDKNGKQRY
-352 SHFNEYH
+352 SSFNEYH

-402 MWKGTNYGVL
+402 ARKGTNYGIL

-420 GTFAYDKIQEMN
+420 GTFAYDKIQELN
-432 AASPDGSRMIM
+432 AASIDGSRMVM

-457 TYTNQISKS
+457 TYTNQITPS

-472 IDVRYYIGEH
+472 VDVRYYIGEH

-494 FIDDSSRANVKPEQN
+494 FIDDNSRRNVKASDN
-509 AAAADPNWVY
+509 IAAADPTWQY

-546 WTKKNLNAFVSGSV
+546 WTRNKLNAFVSGSI

-573 DAAHAESEHVNF
+573 DAAHAESDHVNF
-585 IGYTVKG
+585 LGYTIKG
-592 GANYNINEKHN
+592 GANYNITDKHN

-626 TSNVKN
+626 TSNVTN
-632 PDPLNEK
+632 PDPLNER
-639 VFSAEIG
+639 VFSAELG
-646 YGFRSGILSVNLN
+646 YGFRSGIFTANLN
-659 GYYTLWMDKS
+659 AYYTLWMDKS
-669 VVRSSSMA
+669 FVRSTQMS

-683 VNLSGVDARHMGLEL
+683 INLGGVDARHMGIEL
-698 DFVLRPNRWL
+698 DFSLRPTRWM
-708 DVTGMLSLGDW
+708 DITGMLSLGNW
-719 QWDSDSKGY
+719 IWDSNTKGY
-728 IYDTQGQPL
+728 IYDSQGQPM
-737 TKALDGTVAS
+737 TAALDGTVAS
-747 GIMAEDHAWLN
+747 GIMADDHAWLF

-769 AQTTGALG
+769 AQTTGAIG
-777 VTVRPMKGLR
+777 MTVHPMKGLR

-795 GNNYADFYIGSNTSL
+795 GNNYADFWLGSGL
-810 NGNSTVDVKDPW
+810 NGNQTIEVKDPW
-822 KIPWGHQLDLS
+822 RIPWGHQLDLS
-833 ASYAFKIGNVRAT
+833 ASYRFKIGNIFAT

-851 NNVYDYNYIM
+851 NNVYNYNYIM
-861 DAQCAA
+861 DAQSDALQ
-867 ADEGIWQNVYAVMY
+867 EGIWQNAYAVMY
-881 SFGRTYTVRLKIIQ
+881 SFGRTYTVRVKIN
-895 EERTSIPLSSVQSL
+895 
-909 PLLPVKAF
+909 F
-917 CTPHLPNLL
+917 
-926 RENIPFLQGTASRK
+926 
-940 QQPLLMTA
+940 
-948 PPQKNGSEHVKGEN
+948 
-962 LWNP
+962 

>member
-1 MTAAL
+1 MAAFIL
-6 ILFGVSAAVAQSA
+6 IGSSSAIAQST
-19 VTGKIVDE
+19 VIGKVVDE
-27 TGAPLIG
+27 NDAPLIG
-34 ASVTVPGTSQGVS
+34 ATVIVPGTSTGTG
-47 TDVDGNFTL
+47 TDAAGNFSLKVDAGTQSVEISFIGYVTETREIKGGGRIDLGTIVL
-56 KTDAKEIEISYVG
+56 KTDA
-69 YVPTKKPVTGPNARL
+69 VT
-84 GIIQM
+84 
-89 EPDAVAL
+89 L
-96 QDVIVMQS
+96 QDVIVSQS

-117 VNAEEIS
+117 VTADEIT

-148 GGFGDSKINM
+148 GGFGDAKINM
-158 RGFQAANVAVMVNG
+158 RGFQSANVAVMVNG

-204 GASKISSPSVGGSV
+204 GASKISAPSVGGSV
-218 NIVTNGIEAKQGGT
+218 NIVTNGIDAKKGGT

-237 GNDGLYSLSFSL
+237 GNDGLYNLSLSL

-254 KSGWALSVL
+254 KNGWAMSILA
-263 GAKRWG
+263 AKRWG

-306 KHAQRHALDDGLKIE
+306 KHGQRNALNDGLTIA

-339 AEYGFDKNGRQRY
+339 ASYGFDKNGKQRY
-352 SHFNEYH
+352 SSFNEYH
-359 KPQISLNHQ
+359 KPQISLNPQ

-402 MWKGTNYGVL
+402 AWKGTNYGIL

-420 GTFAYDKIQEMN
+420 GTFAYDKIQELN
-432 AASPDGSRMIM
+432 AASIDGSRMVM

-457 TYTNQISKS
+457 TYTNQITPS

-472 IDVRYYIGEH
+472 VDVRYYIGEH

-494 FIDDSSRANVKPEQN
+494 FIDDNSRRNVKASDN
-509 AAAADPNWVY
+509 IAAADPTWQY

-546 WTKKNLNAFVSGSV
+546 WTRNKLNAFVSGSI

-573 DAAHAESEHVNF
+573 DAEHAESDHVNF
-585 IGYTVKG
+585 LGYTVKG
-592 GANYNINEKHN
+592 GANYNITDKHN

-626 TSNVKN
+626 TSNVTN
-632 PDPLNEK
+632 PDPLNER
-639 VFSAEIG
+639 VFSAELG
-646 YGFRSGILSVNLN
+646 YGFRSGIFTANLN
-659 GYYTLWMDKS
+659 AYYTLWMDKS
-669 VVRSSSMA
+669 FVRSTQMS

-683 VNLSGVDARHMGLEL
+683 INLGGVDARHMGIEL
-698 DFVLRPNRWL
+698 DFSLRPTRWM
-708 DVTGMLSLGDW
+708 DITGMLSLGNW
-719 QWDSDSKGY
+719 IWDSNTKGY
-728 IYDTQGQPL
+728 IYDSQGQPM
-737 TKALDGTVAS
+737 TAALDGTVAS
-747 GIMAEDHAWLN
+747 GIMADDHAWLF

-769 AQTTGALG
+769 AQTTGAIG
-777 VTVRPMKGLR
+777 MTVRPMKGLR

-795 GNNYADFYIGSNTSL
+795 GNNYADFWLGSGL
-810 NGNSTVDVKDPW
+810 NGNQTIEVKDPW
-822 KIPWGHQLDLS
+822 RIPWGHQLDLS
-833 ASYAFKIGNVRAT
+833 ASYRFKIGNIFAT

-851 NNVYDYNYIM
+851 NNVYNYNYIM
-861 DAQCAA
+861 DAQSDALQ
-867 ADEGIWQNVYAVMY
+867 EGIWQNAYAVMY
-881 SFGRTYTVRLKIIQ
+881 SFGRTYTVRVKIN
-895 EERTSIPLSSVQSL
+895 
-909 PLLPVKAF
+909 F
-917 CTPHLPNLL
+917 
-926 RENIPFLQGTASRK
+926 
-940 QQPLLMTA
+940 
-948 PPQKNGSEHVKGEN
+948 
-962 LWNP
+962 

>member
-1 MTAAL
+1 MAAFIL
-6 ILFGVSAAVAQSA
+6 IGSSSAIAQST
-19 VTGKIVDE
+19 VIGKVVDE
-27 TGAPLIG
+27 NDAPLIG
-34 ASVTVPGTSQGVS
+34 ATVIVPGTSTGTG
-47 TDVDGNFTL
+47 TDAAGNFSLKVDAGTQSVEISFIGYVTETREIKGGGRIDLGTIVL
-56 KTDAKEIEISYVG
+56 KTDA
-69 YVPTKKPVTGPNARL
+69 VT
-84 GIIQM
+84 
-89 EPDAVAL
+89 L
-96 QDVIVMQS
+96 QDVIVSQS

-117 VNAEEIS
+117 VTADEIT

-148 GGFGDSKINM
+148 GGFGDAKINM
-158 RGFQAANVAVMVNG
+158 RGFQSANVAVMVNG

-204 GASKISSPSVGGSV
+204 GASKISAPSVGGSV
-218 NIVTNGIEAKQGGT
+218 NIVTNGIDAKKGGT

-237 GNDGLYSLSFSL
+237 GNDGLYNLSLSL

-254 KSGWALSVL
+254 KNGWAMSILA
-263 GAKRWG
+263 AKRWG

-306 KHAQRHALDDGLKIE
+306 KHGQRNALNDGLTIA

-339 AEYGFDKNGRQRY
+339 ASYGFDKNGKQRY
-352 SHFNEYH
+352 SSFNEYH

-402 MWKGTNYGVL
+402 AWKGTNYGIL

-420 GTFAYDKIQEMN
+420 GTFAYDKIQELN
-432 AASPDGSRMIM
+432 AASIDGSRMVM

-457 TYTNQISKS
+457 TYTNQITPS

-472 IDVRYYIGEH
+472 VDVRYYIGEH
-482 NNEIIDLYDGKY
+482 NNEIIALYDGKY
-494 FIDDSSRANVKPEQN
+494 FIDDNSRRNVKASDN
-509 AAAADPNWVY
+509 IAAADPTWQY

-546 WTKKNLNAFVSGSV
+546 WTRNKLNAFVSGSI

-573 DAAHAESEHVNF
+573 DAEHAESDHVNF
-585 IGYTVKG
+585 LGYTVKG
-592 GANYNINEKHN
+592 GANYNITDKHN

-626 TSNVKN
+626 TSNVTN
-632 PDPLNEK
+632 PDPLNER
-639 VFSAEIG
+639 VFSAELG
-646 YGFRSGILSVNLN
+646 YGFRSGIFTANLN
-659 GYYTLWMDKS
+659 AYYTLWMDKS
-669 VVRSSSMA
+669 FVRSTQMS

-683 VNLSGVDARHMGLEL
+683 INLGGVDARHMGIEL
-698 DFVLRPNRWL
+698 DFSLRPTRWM
-708 DVTGMLSLGDW
+708 DITGMLSLGNW
-719 QWDSDSKGY
+719 IWDSNTKGY
-728 IYDTQGQPL
+728 IYDSQGQPM
-737 TKALDGTVAS
+737 TAALDGTVAS
-747 GIMAEDHAWLN
+747 GIMADDHAWLF

-769 AQTTGALG
+769 AQTTGAIG
-777 VTVRPMKGLR
+777 MTVRPMKGLR

-795 GNNYADFYIGSNTSL
+795 GNNYADFWLGSGL
-810 NGNSTVDVKDPW
+810 NGNQTIEVKDPW
-822 KIPWGHQLDLS
+822 RIPWGHQLDLS
-833 ASYAFKIGNVRAT
+833 ASYRFKIGNIFAT

-851 NNVYDYNYIM
+851 NNVYNYNYIM
-861 DAQCAA
+861 DAQSDALQ
-867 ADEGIWQNVYAVMY
+867 EGIWQNAYAVMY
-881 SFGRTYTVRLKIIQ
+881 SFGRTYTVRVKIN
-895 EERTSIPLSSVQSL
+895 
-909 PLLPVKAF
+909 F
-917 CTPHLPNLL
+917 
-926 RENIPFLQGTASRK
+926 
-940 QQPLLMTA
+940 
-948 PPQKNGSEHVKGEN
+948 
-962 LWNP
+962 

>member
-1 MTAAL
+1 MAAFIL
-6 ILFGVSAAVAQSA
+6 IGSSSAIAQST
-19 VTGKIVDE
+19 VIGKVVDE
-27 TGAPLIG
+27 NDAPLIG
-34 ASVTVPGTSQGVS
+34 ATVIVPGTSTGTG
-47 TDVDGNFTL
+47 TDAAGNFSLKVDAGTQSVEISFIGYVTETREIKGGARIDLGTIVL
-56 KTDAKEIEISYVG
+56 KTDA
-69 YVPTKKPVTGPNARL
+69 VT
-84 GIIQM
+84 
-89 EPDAVAL
+89 L
-96 QDVIVMQS
+96 QDVIVSQS

-117 VNAEEIS
+117 VTADEIT

-148 GGFGDSKINM
+148 GGFGDAKINM
-158 RGFQAANVAVMVNG
+158 RGFQSANVAVMVNG

-204 GASKISSPSVGGSV
+204 GASKISAPSVGGSV
-218 NIVTNGIEAKQGGT
+218 NIVTNGIDAKKGGT

-237 GNDGLYSLSFSL
+237 GNDGLYNLSLSL

-254 KSGWALSVL
+254 KNGWAMSILA
-263 GAKRWG
+263 AKRWG

-306 KHAQRHALDDGLKIE
+306 KHGQRNALNDGLTIA

-339 AEYGFDKNGRQRY
+339 ASYGFDKNGKQRY
-352 SHFNEYH
+352 SSFNEYH

-402 MWKGTNYGVL
+402 AWKGTNYGIL

-420 GTFAYDKIQEMN
+420 GTFAYDKIQELN
-432 AASPDGSRMIM
+432 AASIDGSRMVM

-457 TYTNQISKS
+457 TYTNQITPS

-472 IDVRYYIGEH
+472 VDVRYYIGEH

-494 FIDDSSRANVKPEQN
+494 FIDDNSRRNVKASDN
-509 AAAADPNWVY
+509 IAAADPTWQY

-546 WTKKNLNAFVSGSV
+546 WTRNKLNAFVSGSI

-573 DAAHAESEHVNF
+573 DAAHAESDHVNF
-585 IGYTVKG
+585 LGYTIKG
-592 GANYNINEKHN
+592 GANYNITDKHN

-626 TSNVKN
+626 TSNVTN
-632 PDPLNEK
+632 PDPLNER
-639 VFSAEIG
+639 VFSAELG
-646 YGFRSGILSVNLN
+646 YGFRSGIFTANLN
-659 GYYTLWMDKS
+659 AYYTLWMDKS
-669 VVRSSSMA
+669 FVRSTQMS

-683 VNLSGVDARHMGLEL
+683 INLGGVDARHMGIEL
-698 DFVLRPNRWL
+698 DFSLRPTRWM
-708 DVTGMLSLGDW
+708 DITGMLSLGNW
-719 QWDSDSKGY
+719 IWDSNTKGY
-728 IYDTQGQPL
+728 IYDSLGQPM
-737 TKALDGTVAS
+737 TAALDGTVAS
-747 GIMAEDHAWLN
+747 GIMADDHAWLF

-769 AQTTGALG
+769 AQTTGAIG
-777 VTVRPMKGLR
+777 MTVRPMKGLR

-795 GNNYADFYIGSNTSL
+795 GNNYADFWLGSGL
-810 NGNSTVDVKDPW
+810 NGNQTIEVKDPW
-822 KIPWGHQLDLS
+822 RIPWGHQLDLS
-833 ASYAFKIGNVRAT
+833 ASYRFKIGNIFAT

-851 NNVYDYNYIM
+851 NNVYNYNYIM
-861 DAQCAA
+861 DAQSDALQ
-867 ADEGIWQNVYAVMY
+867 EGIWQNAYAVMY
-881 SFGRTYTVRLKIIQ
+881 SFGRTYTVRVKIN
-895 EERTSIPLSSVQSL
+895 
-909 PLLPVKAF
+909 F
-917 CTPHLPNLL
+917 
-926 RENIPFLQGTASRK
+926 
-940 QQPLLMTA
+940 
-948 PPQKNGSEHVKGEN
+948 
-962 LWNP
+962 

>member
-1 MTAAL
+1 MAAFIL
-6 ILFGVSAAVAQSA
+6 IGSSSAIAQST
-19 VTGKIVDE
+19 VIGKVVDE
-27 TGAPLIG
+27 NDAPLIG
-34 ASVTVPGTSQGVS
+34 ATVIVPGTSTGTG
-47 TDVDGNFTL
+47 TDAAGNFSLKVDAGTQSVEISFIGYVTETREIKGGGRIDLGTIVL
-56 KTDAKEIEISYVG
+56 KTDA
-69 YVPTKKPVTGPNARL
+69 VT
-84 GIIQM
+84 
-89 EPDAVAL
+89 L
-96 QDVIVMQS
+96 QDVIVSQS

-117 VNAEEIS
+117 VTADEIT

-148 GGFGDSKINM
+148 GGFGDAKINM
-158 RGFQAANVAVMVNG
+158 RGFQSANVAVMVNG

-204 GASKISSPSVGGSV
+204 GASKISAPSVGGSV
-218 NIVTNGIEAKQGGT
+218 NIVTNGIDAKKGGT

-237 GNDGLYSLSFSL
+237 GNDGLYNLSLSL

-254 KSGWALSVL
+254 KNGWAMSILA
-263 GAKRWG
+263 AKRWG

-306 KHAQRHALDDGLKIE
+306 KHGQRNALNDGLTIA

-339 AEYGFDKNGRQRY
+339 ASYGFDKNGKQRY
-352 SHFNEYH
+352 SSFNEYH

-402 MWKGTNYGVL
+402 AWKGTNYGIL

-420 GTFAYDKIQEMN
+420 GTFAYDKIQELN
-432 AASPDGSRMIM
+432 ATSIDGSRMVM

-457 TYTNQISKS
+457 TYTNQITPS

-472 IDVRYYIGEH
+472 VDVRYYIGEH

-494 FIDDSSRANVKPEQN
+494 FIDDNSRRNVKASDN
-509 AAAADPNWVY
+509 IAAADPTWQY

-546 WTKKNLNAFVSGSV
+546 WTRNKLNAFVSGSI

-573 DAAHAESEHVNF
+573 DAEHAESDHVNF
-585 IGYTVKG
+585 LGYTVKG
-592 GANYNINEKHN
+592 GANYNITDKHN

-626 TSNVKN
+626 TSNVTN
-632 PDPLNEK
+632 PDPLNER
-639 VFSAEIG
+639 VFSAELG
-646 YGFRSGILSVNLN
+646 YGFRSGIFTANLN
-659 GYYTLWMDKS
+659 AYYTLWMDKS
-669 VVRSSSMA
+669 FVRSTQMS

-683 VNLSGVDARHMGLEL
+683 INLGGVDARHMGIEL
-698 DFVLRPNRWL
+698 DFSLRPTRWM
-708 DVTGMLSLGDW
+708 DITGMLSLGNW
-719 QWDSDSKGY
+719 IWDSNTKGY
-728 IYDTQGQPL
+728 IYDSQGQPM
-737 TKALDGTVAS
+737 TAALDGTVAS
-747 GIMAEDHAWLN
+747 GIMADDHAWLF

-769 AQTTGALG
+769 AQTTGAIG
-777 VTVRPMKGLR
+777 MTVRPMKGLR

-795 GNNYADFYIGSNTSL
+795 GNNYADFWLGSGL
-810 NGNSTVDVKDPW
+810 NGNQTIEVKDPW
-822 KIPWGHQLDLS
+822 RIPWGHQLDLS
-833 ASYAFKIGNVRAT
+833 ASYRFKIGNIFAT

-851 NNVYDYNYIM
+851 NNVYNYNYIM
-861 DAQCAA
+861 DAQSDALQ
-867 ADEGIWQNVYAVMY
+867 EGIWQNAYAVMY
-881 SFGRTYTVRLKIIQ
+881 SFGRTYTVRVKIN
-895 EERTSIPLSSVQSL
+895 
-909 PLLPVKAF
+909 F
-917 CTPHLPNLL
+917 
-926 RENIPFLQGTASRK
+926 
-940 QQPLLMTA
+940 
-948 PPQKNGSEHVKGEN
+948 
-962 LWNP
+962 

>member
-1 MTAAL
+1 MAAFIL
-6 ILFGVSAAVAQSA
+6 IGSSSAIAQST
-19 VTGKIVDE
+19 VIGKVVDE
-27 TGAPLIG
+27 NDAPLIG
-34 ASVTVPGTSQGVS
+34 ATVIVPGTSTGTG
-47 TDVDGNFTL
+47 TDAAGNFSLKVDAGTQSVEISFIGYVTETREIKGGGRIDLGTIVL
-56 KTDAKEIEISYVG
+56 KTDA
-69 YVPTKKPVTGPNARL
+69 VT
-84 GIIQM
+84 
-89 EPDAVAL
+89 L
-96 QDVIVMQS
+96 QDVIVSQS

-117 VNAEEIS
+117 VTADEIT

-148 GGFGDSKINM
+148 GGFGDAKINM
-158 RGFQAANVAVMVNG
+158 RGFQSANVAVMVNG

-204 GASKISSPSVGGSV
+204 GASKISAPSVGGSV
-218 NIVTNGIEAKQGGT
+218 NIVTNGIDAKKGGT

-237 GNDGLYSLSFSL
+237 GNDGLYNLSLSL

-254 KSGWALSVL
+254 KNGWAMSILA
-263 GAKRWG
+263 AKRWG

-306 KHAQRHALDDGLKIE
+306 KHGQRNALNDGLTIA

-339 AEYGFDKNGRQRY
+339 ASYGFDKNGKQRY
-352 SHFNEYH
+352 SSFNEYH

-402 MWKGTNYGVL
+402 AWKGTNYGIL

-420 GTFAYDKIQEMN
+420 GTFAYDKIQELN
-432 AASPDGSRMIM
+432 AASIDGSRMVM

-457 TYTNQISKS
+457 TYTNQITPS

-472 IDVRYYIGEH
+472 VDVRYYIGEH

-494 FIDDSSRANVKPEQN
+494 FIDDNSRRNVKASDN
-509 AAAADPNWVY
+509 IAAADPTWQY

-546 WTKKNLNAFVSGSV
+546 WTRNKLNAFVSGSL

-573 DAAHAESEHVNF
+573 DAEHAESDHVNF
-585 IGYTVKG
+585 LGYTVKG
-592 GANYNINEKHN
+592 GANYNITDKHN

-626 TSNVKN
+626 TSNVTN
-632 PDPLNEK
+632 PDPLNER
-639 VFSAEIG
+639 VFSAELG
-646 YGFRSGILSVNLN
+646 YGFRSGIFTANLN
-659 GYYTLWMDKS
+659 AYYTLWMDKS
-669 VVRSSSMA
+669 FVRSTQMS

-683 VNLSGVDARHMGLEL
+683 INLGGVDARHMGIEL
-698 DFVLRPNRWL
+698 DFSLRPTRWM
-708 DVTGMLSLGDW
+708 DITGMLSLGNW
-719 QWDSDSKGY
+719 IWDSNTKGY
-728 IYDTQGQPL
+728 IYDSQGQPM
-737 TKALDGTVAS
+737 TAALDGTVAS
-747 GIMAEDHAWLN
+747 GIMADDHAWLF

-769 AQTTGALG
+769 AQTTGAIG

-795 GNNYADFYIGSNTSL
+795 GNNYADFWLGSGL
-810 NGNSTVDVKDPW
+810 NGNQTIEVKDPW
-822 KIPWGHQLDLS
+822 RIPWGHQLDLS
-833 ASYAFKIGNVRAT
+833 ASYRFKIGNIFAT

-851 NNVYDYNYIM
+851 NNVYNYNYIM
-861 DAQCAA
+861 DAQSDALQ
-867 ADEGIWQNVYAVMY
+867 EGIWQNAYAVMY
-881 SFGRTYTVRLKIIQ
+881 SFGRTYTVRVKIN
-895 EERTSIPLSSVQSL
+895 
-909 PLLPVKAF
+909 F
-917 CTPHLPNLL
+917 
-926 RENIPFLQGTASRK
+926 
-940 QQPLLMTA
+940 
-948 PPQKNGSEHVKGEN
+948 
-962 LWNP
+962 

>member
-1 MTAAL
+1 MAAFIL
-6 ILFGVSAAVAQSA
+6 IGSSSAIAQST
-19 VTGKIVDE
+19 VIGKVVDE
-27 TGAPLIG
+27 NDAPLIG
-34 ASVTVPGTSQGVS
+34 ATVIVPGTSTGTG
-47 TDVDGNFTL
+47 TDAAGNFSLKVDAGTQSVEISFIGYVTETREIKGGGRIDLGTIVL
-56 KTDAKEIEISYVG
+56 KTDA
-69 YVPTKKPVTGPNARL
+69 VT
-84 GIIQM
+84 
-89 EPDAVAL
+89 L
-96 QDVIVMQS
+96 QDVIVSQS

-117 VNAEEIS
+117 VTADEIT

-148 GGFGDSKINM
+148 GGFGDAKINM
-158 RGFQAANVAVMVNG
+158 RGFQSANVAVMVNG
-172 VPVNDMEWGGVYWSN
+172 VPVNDMEWGGVYRSN

-204 GASKISSPSVGGSV
+204 GASKISAPSVGGSV
-218 NIVTNGIEAKQGGT
+218 NIVTNGIDAKKGGT

-237 GNDGLYSLSFSL
+237 GNDGLYNLSLSL

-254 KSGWALSVL
+254 KNGWAMSILA
-263 GAKRWG
+263 AKRWG

-306 KHAQRHALDDGLKIE
+306 KHGQRNALNDGLTIA

-339 AEYGFDKNGRQRY
+339 ASYGFDKNGKQRY
-352 SHFNEYH
+352 SSFNEYH

-402 MWKGTNYGVL
+402 AWKGTNYGIL

-420 GTFAYDKIQEMN
+420 GTFAYDKIQELN
-432 AASPDGSRMIM
+432 AASIDGSRMVM

-457 TYTNQISKS
+457 TYTNQITPS

-472 IDVRYYIGEH
+472 VDVRYYIGEH

-494 FIDDSSRANVKPEQN
+494 FIDDNSRRNVKASDN
-509 AAAADPNWVY
+509 IAAADPTWQY

-546 WTKKNLNAFVSGSV
+546 WTRNKLNAFVSGSI

-573 DAAHAESEHVNF
+573 DAEHAESDHVNF
-585 IGYTVKG
+585 LGYTVKG
-592 GANYNINEKHN
+592 GANYNITDKHN

-626 TSNVKN
+626 TSNVTN
-632 PDPLNEK
+632 PDPLNER
-639 VFSAEIG
+639 VFSAELG
-646 YGFRSGILSVNLN
+646 YGFRSGIFTANLN
-659 GYYTLWMDKS
+659 AYYTLWMDKS
-669 VVRSSSMA
+669 FVRSTQMS

-683 VNLSGVDARHMGLEL
+683 INLGGVDARHMGIEL
-698 DFVLRPNRWL
+698 DFSLRPTRWM
-708 DVTGMLSLGDW
+708 DITGMLSLGNW
-719 QWDSDSKGY
+719 IWDSNTKGY
-728 IYDTQGQPL
+728 IYDSQGQPM
-737 TKALDGTVAS
+737 TAALDGTVAS
-747 GIMAEDHAWLN
+747 GIMADDHAWLF

-769 AQTTGALG
+769 AQTTGAIG

-795 GNNYADFYIGSNTSL
+795 GNNYADFWLGSGL
-810 NGNSTVDVKDPW
+810 NGNQTIEVKDPW
-822 KIPWGHQLDLS
+822 RIPWGHQLDLS
-833 ASYAFKIGNVRAT
+833 ASYRFKIGNIFAT

-851 NNVYDYNYIM
+851 NNVYNYNYIM
-861 DAQCAA
+861 DAQSDALQ
-867 ADEGIWQNVYAVMY
+867 EGIWQNAYAVMY
-881 SFGRTYTVRLKIIQ
+881 SFGRTYTVRVKIN
-895 EERTSIPLSSVQSL
+895 
-909 PLLPVKAF
+909 F
-917 CTPHLPNLL
+917 
-926 RENIPFLQGTASRK
+926 
-940 QQPLLMTA
+940 
-948 PPQKNGSEHVKGEN
+948 
-962 LWNP
+962 

>member
-1 MTAAL
+1 MT
-6 ILFGVSAAVAQSA
+6 
-19 VTGKIVDE
+19 
-27 TGAPLIG
+27 
-34 ASVTVPGTSQGVS
+34 
-47 TDVDGNFTL
+47 
-56 KTDAKEIEISYVG
+56 
-69 YVPTKKPVTGPNARL
+69 
-84 GIIQM
+84 
-89 EPDAVAL
+89 L
-96 QDVIVMQS
+96 QDVIVSQS

-117 VNAEEIS
+117 VTADEIT

-148 GGFGDSKINM
+148 GGFGDAKINM
-158 RGFQAANVAVMVNG
+158 RGFQSANVAVMVNG

-204 GASKISSPSVGGSV
+204 GASKISAPSVGGSV
-218 NIVTNGIEAKQGGT
+218 NIVTNGIDAKKGGT
-232 FSFGV
+232 FSFGF
-237 GNDGLYSLSFSL
+237 GNDGLYNLSLSL

-254 KSGWALSVL
+254 KNGWAMSILA
-263 GAKRWG
+263 AKRWG

-306 KHAQRHALDDGLKIE
+306 KHGQRNALNDGLTIA

-339 AEYGFDKNGRQRY
+339 ASYGFDKNGKQRY
-352 SHFNEYH
+352 SSFNEYH

-402 MWKGTNYGVL
+402 AWKGTNYGIL

-420 GTFAYDKIQEMN
+420 GTFAYDKIQELN
-432 AASPDGSRMIM
+432 AASIDGSRMVM

-457 TYTNQISKS
+457 TYTNQITPS

-472 IDVRYYIGEH
+472 VDVRYYIGEH

-494 FIDDSSRANVKPEQN
+494 FIDDNSRRNVKASDN
-509 AAAADPNWVY
+509 IAAADPTWQY

-546 WTKKNLNAFVSGSV
+546 WTRNKLNAFVSGSI

-573 DAAHAESEHVNF
+573 DAAHAESDHVNF
-585 IGYTVKG
+585 LGYTIKG
-592 GANYNINEKHN
+592 GANYNITDKHN

-626 TSNVKN
+626 TSNVTN
-632 PDPLNEK
+632 PDPLNER
-639 VFSAEIG
+639 VFSAELG
-646 YGFRSGILSVNLN
+646 YGFRSGIFTANLN
-659 GYYTLWMDKS
+659 AYYTLWMDKS
-669 VVRSSSMA
+669 FVRSTQMS

-683 VNLSGVDARHMGLEL
+683 INLGGVDARHMGIEL
-698 DFVLRPNRWL
+698 DFSLRPTRWM
-708 DVTGMLSLGDW
+708 DITGMLSLGNW
-719 QWDSDSKGY
+719 IWDSNTKGY
-728 IYDTQGQPL
+728 IYDSQGQPM
-737 TKALDGTVAS
+737 TAALDGTVAS
-747 GIMAEDHAWLN
+747 GIMADDHAWLF

-769 AQTTGALG
+769 AQTTGAIG
-777 VTVRPMKGLR
+777 MTVRPMKGLR

-795 GNNYADFYIGSNTSL
+795 GNNYADFWLGSGL
-810 NGNSTVDVKDPW
+810 NGNQTIEVKDPW
-822 KIPWGHQLDLS
+822 RIPWGHQLDLS
-833 ASYAFKIGNVRAT
+833 ASYRFKIGNIFAT

-851 NNVYDYNYIM
+851 NNVYNYNYIM
-861 DAQCAA
+861 DAQSDALQ
-867 ADEGIWQNVYAVMY
+867 EGIWQNAYAVMY
-881 SFGRTYTVRLKIIQ
+881 SFGRTYTVRVKIN
-895 EERTSIPLSSVQSL
+895 
-909 PLLPVKAF
+909 F
-917 CTPHLPNLL
+917 
-926 RENIPFLQGTASRK
+926 
-940 QQPLLMTA
+940 
-948 PPQKNGSEHVKGEN
+948 
-962 LWNP
+962 

>member
-1 MTAAL
+1 MAAFIL
-6 ILFGVSAAVAQSA
+6 IGSSSAIAQST
-19 VTGKIVDE
+19 VIGKVVDE
-27 TGAPLIG
+27 NDAPLIG
-34 ASVTVPGTSQGVS
+34 ATVIVPGTSTGTG
-47 TDVDGNFTL
+47 TDAAGNFSLKVDAGPQNVEISFIGYVTETREIKGGGRIDLGTIVL
-56 KTDAKEIEISYVG
+56 KTDA
-69 YVPTKKPVTGPNARL
+69 VT
-84 GIIQM
+84 
-89 EPDAVAL
+89 L
-96 QDVIVMQS
+96 QDVIVSQS

-117 VNAEEIS
+117 VTADEIT

-148 GGFGDSKINM
+148 GGFGDAKINM
-158 RGFQAANVAVMVNG
+158 RGFQSANVAVMVNG

-204 GASKISSPSVGGSV
+204 GASKISAPSVGGSV
-218 NIVTNGIEAKQGGT
+218 NIVTNGIDAKKGGT

-237 GNDGLYSLSFSL
+237 GNDGLYNLSLSL

-254 KSGWALSVL
+254 KNGWAMSILA
-263 GAKRWG
+263 AKRWG

-306 KHAQRHALDDGLKIE
+306 KHGQRNALNDGLTIA

-339 AEYGFDKNGRQRY
+339 ASYGFDKNGKQRY
-352 SHFNEYH
+352 SSFNEYH

-402 MWKGTNYGVL
+402 AWKGTNYGIL

-420 GTFAYDKIQEMN
+420 GTFAYDKIQELN
-432 AASPDGSRMIM
+432 AASIDGSRMVM

-457 TYTNQISKS
+457 TYTNQITPS

-472 IDVRYYIGEH
+472 VDVRYYIGEH

-494 FIDDSSRANVKPEQN
+494 FIDDNSRRNVKASDN
-509 AAAADPNWVY
+509 IAAADPTWQY

-546 WTKKNLNAFVSGSV
+546 WTRNKLNAFVSGSI

-573 DAAHAESEHVNF
+573 DAEHAESDHVNF
-585 IGYTVKG
+585 LGYTVKG
-592 GANYNINEKHN
+592 GANYNITDKHN

-626 TSNVKN
+626 TSNVTN
-632 PDPLNEK
+632 PDPLNER
-639 VFSAEIG
+639 VFSAELG
-646 YGFRSGILSVNLN
+646 YGFRSGIFTANLN
-659 GYYTLWMDKS
+659 AYYTLWMDKS
-669 VVRSSSMA
+669 FVRSTQMS

-683 VNLSGVDARHMGLEL
+683 INLGGVDARHMGIEL
-698 DFVLRPNRWL
+698 DFSLRPTRWM
-708 DVTGMLSLGDW
+708 DITGMLSLGNW
-719 QWDSDSKGY
+719 IWDSNTKGY
-728 IYDTQGQPL
+728 IYDSQGQPM
-737 TKALDGTVAS
+737 TAALDGTVAS
-747 GIMAEDHAWLN
+747 GIMADDHAWLF

-769 AQTTGALG
+769 AQTTGAIG
-777 VTVRPMKGLR
+777 MTVRPMKGLR

-795 GNNYADFYIGSNTSL
+795 GNNYADFWLGSGL
-810 NGNSTVDVKDPW
+810 NGNQTIEVKDPW
-822 KIPWGHQLDLS
+822 RIPWGHQLDLS
-833 ASYAFKIGNVRAT
+833 ASYRFKIGNIFAT

-851 NNVYDYNYIM
+851 NNVYNYNYIM
-861 DAQCAA
+861 DAQSDALQ
-867 ADEGIWQNVYAVMY
+867 EGIWQNAYAVMY
-881 SFGRTYTVRLKIIQ
+881 SFGRTYTVRVKIN
-895 EERTSIPLSSVQSL
+895 
-909 PLLPVKAF
+909 F
-917 CTPHLPNLL
+917 
-926 RENIPFLQGTASRK
+926 
-940 QQPLLMTA
+940 
-948 PPQKNGSEHVKGEN
+948 
-962 LWNP
+962 

>member
-1 MTAAL
+1 MAAFIL
-6 ILFGVSAAVAQSA
+6 IGSSSAIAQST
-19 VTGKIVDE
+19 VIGKVVDE
-27 TGAPLIG
+27 NDAPLIG
-34 ASVTVPGTSQGVS
+34 ATVIVPGTSTGTG
-47 TDVDGNFTL
+47 TDAAGNFSLKVDAGTQSVEISFIGYVTETREIKGEGRIDLGTIVL
-56 KTDAKEIEISYVG
+56 KTDA
-69 YVPTKKPVTGPNARL
+69 VT
-84 GIIQM
+84 
-89 EPDAVAL
+89 L
-96 QDVIVMQS
+96 QDVIVSQS

-117 VNAEEIS
+117 VTADEIT

-148 GGFGDSKINM
+148 GGFGDAKINM
-158 RGFQAANVAVMVNG
+158 RGFQSANVAVMVNG

-204 GASKISSPSVGGSV
+204 GASKISAPSVGGSV
-218 NIVTNGIEAKQGGT
+218 NIVTNGIDAKKGGT

-237 GNDGLYSLSFSL
+237 GNDGLYNLSLSL

-254 KSGWALSVL
+254 KNGWAMSILA
-263 GAKRWG
+263 AKRWG

-306 KHAQRHALDDGLKIE
+306 KHGQRNALNDGLTIA

-339 AEYGFDKNGRQRY
+339 ASYGFDKNGKQRY
-352 SHFNEYH
+352 SSFNEYH

-402 MWKGTNYGVL
+402 AWKGTNYGIL

-420 GTFAYDKIQEMN
+420 GTFAYDKIQELN
-432 AASPDGSRMIM
+432 AASIDGSRMVM

-457 TYTNQISKS
+457 TYTNQITPS

-472 IDVRYYIGEH
+472 VDVRYYIGEH

-494 FIDDSSRANVKPEQN
+494 FIDDNSRCNVKASDN
-509 AAAADPNWVY
+509 IAAADPTWQY

-546 WTKKNLNAFVSGSV
+546 WTRNKLNAFVSGSI

-573 DAAHAESEHVNF
+573 DAEHAESDHVNF
-585 IGYTVKG
+585 LGYTVKG
-592 GANYNINEKHN
+592 GANYNITDKHN

-626 TSNVKN
+626 TSNVTN
-632 PDPLNEK
+632 PDPLNER
-639 VFSAEIG
+639 VFSAELG
-646 YGFRSGILSVNLN
+646 YGFRSGIFTANLN
-659 GYYTLWMDKS
+659 AYYTLWMDKS
-669 VVRSSSMA
+669 FVRSTQMS

-683 VNLSGVDARHMGLEL
+683 INLGGVDARHMGIEL
-698 DFVLRPNRWL
+698 DFSLRPTRWM
-708 DVTGMLSLGDW
+708 DITGMLSLGNW
-719 QWDSDSKGY
+719 IWDSNTKGY
-728 IYDTQGQPL
+728 IYDSQGQPM
-737 TKALDGTVAS
+737 TAALDGTVAS
-747 GIMAEDHAWLN
+747 GIMADDHAWLF

-769 AQTTGALG
+769 AQTTGAIG
-777 VTVRPMKGLR
+777 MTVRPMKGLR

-795 GNNYADFYIGSNTSL
+795 GNNYADFWLGSGL
-810 NGNSTVDVKDPW
+810 NGNQTIEVKDPW
-822 KIPWGHQLDLS
+822 RIPWGHQLDLS
-833 ASYAFKIGNVRAT
+833 ASYRFKIGNIFAT

-851 NNVYDYNYIM
+851 NNVYNYNYIM
-861 DAQCAA
+861 DAQSDALQ
-867 ADEGIWQNVYAVMY
+867 EGIWQNAYAVMY
-881 SFGRTYTVRLKIIQ
+881 SFGRTYTVRVKIN
-895 EERTSIPLSSVQSL
+895 
-909 PLLPVKAF
+909 F
-917 CTPHLPNLL
+917 
-926 RENIPFLQGTASRK
+926 
-940 QQPLLMTA
+940 
-948 PPQKNGSEHVKGEN
+948 
-962 LWNP
+962 

>member
-1 MTAAL
+1 MT
-6 ILFGVSAAVAQSA
+6 
-19 VTGKIVDE
+19 
-27 TGAPLIG
+27 
-34 ASVTVPGTSQGVS
+34 
-47 TDVDGNFTL
+47 
-56 KTDAKEIEISYVG
+56 
-69 YVPTKKPVTGPNARL
+69 
-84 GIIQM
+84 
-89 EPDAVAL
+89 L
-96 QDVIVMQS
+96 QDVIVSQS

-117 VNAEEIS
+117 VTADEIT

-148 GGFGDSKINM
+148 GGFGDAKINM
-158 RGFQAANVAVMVNG
+158 RGFQSANVAVMVNG

-204 GASKISSPSVGGSV
+204 GASKISAPSVGGSV
-218 NIVTNGIEAKQGGT
+218 NIVTNGIDAKKGGT

-237 GNDGLYSLSFSL
+237 GNDGLYNLSLSL

-254 KSGWALSVL
+254 KNGWAMSILA
-263 GAKRWG
+263 AKRWG

-306 KHAQRHALDDGLKIE
+306 KHGQRNALNDGLTIA

-339 AEYGFDKNGRQRY
+339 ASYGFDKNGKQRY
-352 SHFNEYH
+352 SSFNEYH

-402 MWKGTNYGVL
+402 AWKGTNYGIL

-420 GTFAYDKIQEMN
+420 GTFAYDKIQELN
-432 AASPDGSRMIM
+432 AASIDGSRMVM
-443 SKSNNNHMWYGLLS
+443 SKNNNNHMWYGLLS
-457 TYTNQISKS
+457 TYTNQITPS

-472 IDVRYYIGEH
+472 VDVRYYIGEH

-494 FIDDSSRANVKPEQN
+494 FIDDNSRRNVKASDN
-509 AAAADPNWVY
+509 IAAADPTWQY

-546 WTKKNLNAFVSGSV
+546 WTRNKLNAFVSGSI

-573 DAAHAESEHVNF
+573 DAEHAESDHVNF
-585 IGYTVKG
+585 LGYTVKG
-592 GANYNINEKHN
+592 GANYNITDKHN

-626 TSNVKN
+626 TSNVTN
-632 PDPLNEK
+632 PDPLNER
-639 VFSAEIG
+639 VFSAELG
-646 YGFRSGILSVNLN
+646 YGFRSGIFTANLN
-659 GYYTLWMDKS
+659 AYYTLWMDKS
-669 VVRSSSMA
+669 FVRSTQMS

-683 VNLSGVDARHMGLEL
+683 INLGGVDARHMGIEL
-698 DFVLRPNRWL
+698 DFSLRPTRWM
-708 DVTGMLSLGDW
+708 DITGMLSLGNW
-719 QWDSDSKGY
+719 IWDSNTKGY
-728 IYDTQGQPL
+728 IYDSQGQPM
-737 TKALDGTVAS
+737 TAALDGTVAS
-747 GIMAEDHAWLN
+747 GIMADDHAWLF

-769 AQTTGALG
+769 AQTTGAIG

-795 GNNYADFYIGSNTSL
+795 GNNYADFWLGSGL
-810 NGNSTVDVKDPW
+810 NGNQTIEVKDPW
-822 KIPWGHQLDLS
+822 RIPWGHQLDLS
-833 ASYAFKIGNVRAT
+833 ASYRFKIGNIFAT

-851 NNVYDYNYIM
+851 NNVYNYNYIM
-861 DAQCAA
+861 DAQSDALQ
-867 ADEGIWQNVYAVMY
+867 EGIWQNAYAVMY
-881 SFGRTYTVRLKIIQ
+881 SFGRTYTVRVKIN
-895 EERTSIPLSSVQSL
+895 
-909 PLLPVKAF
+909 F
-917 CTPHLPNLL
+917 
-926 RENIPFLQGTASRK
+926 
-940 QQPLLMTA
+940 
-948 PPQKNGSEHVKGEN
+948 
-962 LWNP
+962 

>member
-1 MTAAL
+1 
-6 ILFGVSAAVAQSA
+6 
-19 VTGKIVDE
+19 VT
-27 TGAPLIG
+27 
-34 ASVTVPGTSQGVS
+34 
-47 TDVDGNFTL
+47 
-56 KTDAKEIEISYVG
+56 
-69 YVPTKKPVTGPNARL
+69 
-84 GIIQM
+84 
-89 EPDAVAL
+89 L
-96 QDVIVMQS
+96 QDVIVSQS

-117 VNAEEIS
+117 VTADEIT

-148 GGFGDSKINM
+148 GGFGDAKINM
-158 RGFQAANVAVMVNG
+158 RGFQSANVAVMVNG

-204 GASKISSPSVGGSV
+204 GASKISAPSVGGSV
-218 NIVTNGIEAKQGGT
+218 NIVTNGIDAKKGGT

-237 GNDGLYSLSFSL
+237 GNDGLYNLSLSL

-254 KSGWALSVL
+254 KNGWAMSILA
-263 GAKRWG
+263 AKRWG

-306 KHAQRHALDDGLKIE
+306 KHGQRNALNDGLTIA

-339 AEYGFDKNGRQRY
+339 ASYGFDKNGKQRY
-352 SHFNEYH
+352 SSFNEYH

-402 MWKGTNYGVL
+402 AWKGTNYGIL

-420 GTFAYDKIQEMN
+420 GTFAYDKIQELN
-432 AASPDGSRMIM
+432 AASIDGSRMVM

-457 TYTNQISKS
+457 TYTNQITPS

-472 IDVRYYIGEH
+472 VDVRYYIGEH

-494 FIDDSSRANVKPEQN
+494 FIDDNSRRNVKASDN
-509 AAAADPNWVY
+509 IAAADPTWQY

-546 WTKKNLNAFVSGSV
+546 WTRNKLNAFVSGSI

-573 DAAHAESEHVNF
+573 DAEHAESDHVNF
-585 IGYTVKG
+585 LGYTVKG
-592 GANYNINEKHN
+592 GANYNITDKHN

-626 TSNVKN
+626 TSNVTN
-632 PDPLNEK
+632 PDPLNER
-639 VFSAEIG
+639 VFSAELG
-646 YGFRSGILSVNLN
+646 YGFRSGIFTANLN
-659 GYYTLWMDKS
+659 AYYTLWMDKS
-669 VVRSSSMA
+669 FVRSTQMS

-683 VNLSGVDARHMGLEL
+683 INLGGVDARHMGIEL
-698 DFVLRPNRWL
+698 DFSLRPTRWM
-708 DVTGMLSLGDW
+708 DITGMLSLGNW
-719 QWDSDSKGY
+719 IWDSNTKGY
-728 IYDTQGQPL
+728 IYDSQGQPM
-737 TKALDGTVAS
+737 TAALDGTVAS
-747 GIMAEDHAWLN
+747 GIMADDHAWLF

-769 AQTTGALG
+769 AQTTGAIG

-795 GNNYADFYIGSNTSL
+795 GNNYADFWLGSGL
-810 NGNSTVDVKDPW
+810 NGNQTIEVKDPW
-822 KIPWGHQLDLS
+822 RIPWGHQLDLS
-833 ASYAFKIGNVRAT
+833 ASYRFKIGNIFAT

-851 NNVYDYNYIM
+851 NNVYNYNYIM
-861 DAQCAA
+861 DAQSDALQ
-867 ADEGIWQNVYAVMY
+867 EGIWQNAYAVMY
-881 SFGRTYTVRLKIIQ
+881 SFGRTYTVRVKIN
-895 EERTSIPLSSVQSL
+895 
-909 PLLPVKAF
+909 F
-917 CTPHLPNLL
+917 
-926 RENIPFLQGTASRK
+926 
-940 QQPLLMTA
+940 
-948 PPQKNGSEHVKGEN
+948 
-962 LWNP
+962 

>member
-1 MTAAL
+1 MT
-6 ILFGVSAAVAQSA
+6 
-19 VTGKIVDE
+19 
-27 TGAPLIG
+27 
-34 ASVTVPGTSQGVS
+34 
-47 TDVDGNFTL
+47 
-56 KTDAKEIEISYVG
+56 
-69 YVPTKKPVTGPNARL
+69 
-84 GIIQM
+84 
-89 EPDAVAL
+89 L
-96 QDVIVMQS
+96 QDVIVSQS

-117 VNAEEIS
+117 VTADEIT

-148 GGFGDSKINM
+148 GGFGDAKINM
-158 RGFQAANVAVMVNG
+158 RGFQSANVAVMVNG

-204 GASKISSPSVGGSV
+204 GASKISAPSVGGSV
-218 NIVTNGIEAKQGGT
+218 NIVTNGIDAKKGGT

-237 GNDGLYSLSFSL
+237 GNDGLYNLSLSL

-254 KSGWALSVL
+254 KNGWAMSILA
-263 GAKRWG
+263 AKRWG

-306 KHAQRHALDDGLKIE
+306 KHGQRNALNDGLTIA

-339 AEYGFDKNGRQRY
+339 ASYGFDKNGKQRY
-352 SHFNEYH
+352 SSFNEYH

-402 MWKGTNYGVL
+402 AWKGTNYGIL

-420 GTFAYDKIQEMN
+420 GTFAYDKLQELN
-432 AASPDGSRMIM
+432 AASIDGSRMVM

-457 TYTNQISKS
+457 TYTNQITPS

-472 IDVRYYIGEH
+472 VDVRYYIGEH

-494 FIDDSSRANVKPEQN
+494 FIDDNSRRNVKASDN
-509 AAAADPNWVY
+509 IAAADPTWQY

-546 WTKKNLNAFVSGSV
+546 WTRNKLNAFVSGSI

-573 DAAHAESEHVNF
+573 DAEHAESDHVNF
-585 IGYTVKG
+585 LGYTVKG
-592 GANYNINEKHN
+592 GANYNITDKHN

-626 TSNVKN
+626 TSNVTN
-632 PDPLNEK
+632 PDPLNER
-639 VFSAEIG
+639 VFSAELG
-646 YGFRSGILSVNLN
+646 YGFRSGIFTANLN
-659 GYYTLWMDKS
+659 AYYTLWMDKS
-669 VVRSSSMA
+669 FVRSTQMS

-683 VNLSGVDARHMGLEL
+683 INLGGVDARHMGIEL
-698 DFVLRPNRWL
+698 DFSLRPTRWM
-708 DVTGMLSLGDW
+708 DITGMLSLGNW
-719 QWDSDSKGY
+719 IWDSNTKGY
-728 IYDTQGQPL
+728 IYDSQGQPM
-737 TKALDGTVAS
+737 TAALDGTVAS
-747 GIMAEDHAWLN
+747 GIMADDHAWLF

-769 AQTTGALG
+769 AQTTGAIG
-777 VTVRPMKGLR
+777 MTVRPMKGLR

-795 GNNYADFYIGSNTSL
+795 GNNYADFWLGSGL
-810 NGNSTVDVKDPW
+810 NGNQTIEVKDPW
-822 KIPWGHQLDLS
+822 RIPWGHQLDLS
-833 ASYAFKIGNVRAT
+833 ASYRFKIGNIFAT

-851 NNVYDYNYIM
+851 NNVYNYNYIM
-861 DAQCAA
+861 DAQSDALQ
-867 ADEGIWQNVYAVMY
+867 EGIWQNAYAVMY
-881 SFGRTYTVRLKIIQ
+881 SFGRTYTVRVKIN
-895 EERTSIPLSSVQSL
+895 
-909 PLLPVKAF
+909 F
-917 CTPHLPNLL
+917 
-926 RENIPFLQGTASRK
+926 
-940 QQPLLMTA
+940 
-948 PPQKNGSEHVKGEN
+948 
-962 LWNP
+962 

>member
-1 MTAAL
+1 MAAFIL
-6 ILFGVSAAVAQSA
+6 IGSSSAIAQST
-19 VTGKIVDE
+19 VIGKVVDE
-27 TGAPLIG
+27 NDAPLIG
-34 ASVTVPGTSQGVS
+34 ATVIVPGTSTGTG
-47 TDVDGNFTL
+47 TDAAGNFSLKVDAGTQSVEISFIGYVTETREIKGGGRIDLGTIVL
-56 KTDAKEIEISYVG
+56 KTDA
-69 YVPTKKPVTGPNARL
+69 VT
-84 GIIQM
+84 
-89 EPDAVAL
+89 L
-96 QDVIVMQS
+96 QDVIVSQS

-117 VNAEEIS
+117 VTADEIT

-148 GGFGDSKINM
+148 GGFGDAKINM
-158 RGFQAANVAVMVNG
+158 RGFQSANVAVMVNG

-204 GASKISSPSVGGSV
+204 GASKISAPSVGGSV
-218 NIVTNGIEAKQGGT
+218 NIVTNGIDAKKGGT

-237 GNDGLYSLSFSL
+237 GNDGLYNLSLSL

-254 KSGWALSVL
+254 KNGWAMSILA
-263 GAKRWG
+263 AKRWG

-306 KHAQRHALDDGLKIE
+306 KHGQRNALNDGLTIA

-339 AEYGFDKNGRQRY
+339 ASYGFDKNGKQRY
-352 SHFNEYH
+352 SSFNEYH

-387 GSGYSGQGRTSADRN
+387 GSRYSGQGRTSADRN
-402 MWKGTNYGVL
+402 AWKGTNYGIL

-420 GTFAYDKIQEMN
+420 GTFAYDKIQELN
-432 AASPDGSRMIM
+432 AASIDGSRMVM

-457 TYTNQISKS
+457 TYTNQITPS

-472 IDVRYYIGEH
+472 VDVRYYIGEH

-494 FIDDSSRANVKPEQN
+494 FIDDNSRRNVKASDN
-509 AAAADPNWVY
+509 IAAADPTWQY

-546 WTKKNLNAFVSGSV
+546 WTRNKLNAFVSGSI

-573 DAAHAESEHVNF
+573 DAEHAESDHVNF
-585 IGYTVKG
+585 LGYTVKG
-592 GANYNINEKHN
+592 GANYNITDKHN

-626 TSNVKN
+626 TSNVTN
-632 PDPLNEK
+632 PDPLNER
-639 VFSAEIG
+639 VFSAELG
-646 YGFRSGILSVNLN
+646 YGFRSGIFTANLN
-659 GYYTLWMDKS
+659 AYYTLWMDKS
-669 VVRSSSMA
+669 FVRSTQMS

-683 VNLSGVDARHMGLEL
+683 INLGGVDARHMGIEL
-698 DFVLRPNRWL
+698 DFSLRPTRWM
-708 DVTGMLSLGDW
+708 DITGMLSLGNW
-719 QWDSDSKGY
+719 IWDSNTKGY
-728 IYDTQGQPL
+728 IYDSQGQPM
-737 TKALDGTVAS
+737 TAALDGTVAS
-747 GIMAEDHAWLN
+747 GIMADDHAWLF

-769 AQTTGALG
+769 AQTTGAIG

-795 GNNYADFYIGSNTSL
+795 GNNYADFWLGSGL
-810 NGNSTVDVKDPW
+810 NGNQTIEVKDPW
-822 KIPWGHQLDLS
+822 RIPWGHQLDLS
-833 ASYAFKIGNVRAT
+833 ASYRFKIGNIFAT

-851 NNVYDYNYIM
+851 NNVYNYNYIM
-861 DAQCAA
+861 DAQSDALQ
-867 ADEGIWQNVYAVMY
+867 EGIWQNAYAVMY
-881 SFGRTYTVRLKIIQ
+881 SFGRTYTVRVKIN
-895 EERTSIPLSSVQSL
+895 
-909 PLLPVKAF
+909 F
-917 CTPHLPNLL
+917 
-926 RENIPFLQGTASRK
+926 
-940 QQPLLMTA
+940 
-948 PPQKNGSEHVKGEN
+948 
-962 LWNP
+962 

>member
-1 MTAAL
+1 MT
-6 ILFGVSAAVAQSA
+6 
-19 VTGKIVDE
+19 
-27 TGAPLIG
+27 
-34 ASVTVPGTSQGVS
+34 
-47 TDVDGNFTL
+47 
-56 KTDAKEIEISYVG
+56 
-69 YVPTKKPVTGPNARL
+69 
-84 GIIQM
+84 
-89 EPDAVAL
+89 L
-96 QDVIVMQS
+96 QDVIVSQS

-117 VNAEEIS
+117 VTADEIT

-148 GGFGDSKINM
+148 GGFGDAKINM
-158 RGFQAANVAVMVNG
+158 RGFQSANVAVMVNG

-204 GASKISSPSVGGSV
+204 GASKISAPSVGGSV
-218 NIVTNGIEAKQGGT
+218 NIVTNGIDAKKGGT

-237 GNDGLYSLSFSL
+237 GNDGLYNLSLSL

-254 KSGWALSVL
+254 KNGWAMSILA
-263 GAKRWG
+263 AKRWG

-306 KHAQRHALDDGLKIE
+306 KHGQRNALNDGLTIA

-339 AEYGFDKNGRQRY
+339 ASYGFDKNGKQRY
-352 SHFNEYH
+352 SSFNEYH

-402 MWKGTNYGVL
+402 AWKGTNYGIL

-420 GTFAYDKIQEMN
+420 GTFAYDKIQELN
-432 AASPDGSRMIM
+432 ATSIDGSRMVM

-457 TYTNQISKS
+457 TYTNQITPS

-472 IDVRYYIGEH
+472 VDVRYYIGEH

-494 FIDDSSRANVKPEQN
+494 FIDDNSRRNVKASDN
-509 AAAADPNWVY
+509 IAAADPTWQY

-546 WTKKNLNAFVSGSV
+546 WTRNKLNAFVSGSI

-573 DAAHAESEHVNF
+573 DAEHAESDHVNF
-585 IGYTVKG
+585 LGYTVKG
-592 GANYNINEKHN
+592 GANYNITDKHN

-626 TSNVKN
+626 TSNVTN
-632 PDPLNEK
+632 PDPLNER
-639 VFSAEIG
+639 VFSAELG
-646 YGFRSGILSVNLN
+646 YGFRSGIFTANLN
-659 GYYTLWMDKS
+659 AYYTLWMDKS
-669 VVRSSSMA
+669 FVRSTQMS

-683 VNLSGVDARHMGLEL
+683 INLGGVDARHMGIEL
-698 DFVLRPNRWL
+698 DFSLRPTRWM
-708 DVTGMLSLGDW
+708 DITGMLSLGNW
-719 QWDSDSKGY
+719 IWDSNTKGY
-728 IYDTQGQPL
+728 IYDSQGQPM
-737 TKALDGTVAS
+737 TAALDGTVAS
-747 GIMAEDHAWLN
+747 GIMADDHAWLF

-769 AQTTGALG
+769 AQTTGAIG
-777 VTVRPMKGLR
+777 MTVRPMKGLR

-795 GNNYADFYIGSNTSL
+795 GNNYADFWLGSGL
-810 NGNSTVDVKDPW
+810 NGNQTIEVKDPW
-822 KIPWGHQLDLS
+822 RIPWGHQLDLS
-833 ASYAFKIGNVRAT
+833 ASYRFKIGNIFAT

-851 NNVYDYNYIM
+851 NNVYNYNYIM
-861 DAQCAA
+861 DAQSDALQ
-867 ADEGIWQNVYAVMY
+867 EGIWQNAYAVMY
-881 SFGRTYTVRLKIIQ
+881 SFGRTYTVRVKIN
-895 EERTSIPLSSVQSL
+895 
-909 PLLPVKAF
+909 F
-917 CTPHLPNLL
+917 
-926 RENIPFLQGTASRK
+926 
-940 QQPLLMTA
+940 
-948 PPQKNGSEHVKGEN
+948 
-962 LWNP
+962 